1 MTKTTQN
8 YKNYRNGA
16 RTRVQTSE
24 TGFSN
29 GMFYTD
35 QPLGTQKTRVLVNM
49 DIDSISGALSP
60 RKGFVT
66 KDIYKFADNKK
77 NYTRIFQDVWGE
89 FCVSVFNVDN
99 NANQNAASLIYLQ
112 KLDNA
117 SEQRGATLRSDGYT
131 YPGVIFQGRYH
142 YTVREFERLT
152 TGSFR
157 EIVKYYS
164 VDLLEFY
171 THGLKN
177 AQVEYSPRVL
187 NPTEAYNWGYNMLAE
202 DPYAFACVKQNNLE
216 ILGVAPYEVKGTQ
229 DVIQLNPR
237 INQNIKLKA
246 YYGAPANWKSDA
258 RTTRTVTPNIIT
270 TVKSVT
276 NLPDPKD
283 KALKEGDTYLI
294 NPALD
299 NPSKQVEIYPRT
311 AQAIPL
317 TVGENTDKITRSY
330 LQTTD
335 ISSTEIGDL
344 FDYFINRAPE
354 RDTISI
360 KYRYRY
366 IKEVPPETTPGIVTY
381 QATDEYSNVGVL
393 KLQGTKAKAPA
404 AAGQIWKGNK
414 TITPQVLPYDG
425 YLSPWNT
432 ISSAF
437 TELTTLNTSHAA
449 LGVTN
454 GWQVRVG
461 GWTLDCVY
469 THTREAS
476 GSDPAFVYYQ
486 CVGIDNMFDSSK
498 MTMWLR
504 VAPSTGQIAF
514 RSFIPLG
521 TDYAGDA
528 GKVDITQVTNKMV
541 ATTLHTIGKYA
552 SKDDIPSADIPL
564 TNDVSTYN
572 VDYIQFAHYVA
583 LGGDTSNWILG
594 KNREYTGCMQLNFE
608 ETYGSTTGSLT
619 FSLSAL
625 KNKPSLPKSFLELLD
640 FQILEIS
647 RMSDGYVFYNYTWY
661 PHEDIIQGEPISIKL
676 DTTTSNTDPLVVR
689 WEWREATSSDWVVI
703 KEETKPFPADSAG
716 NYLPLTCDFSLSTE
730 NSIIRLS
737 LFDAILKEKD
747 TQNEI
752 INKRLASTTVGITA
766 ITTQTE
772 QKTNIVNTVNYDL
785 SLPMKQLSWGNRLVK
800 YYGISD
806 VRFSHGSHYTDV
818 RVPPEFSNLLF
829 VSAVN
834 SPDYFPYPNSVDT
847 FDEPIVGCANYGDD
861 LLVFTKA
868 KLYRLT
874 YNTSDQGWTKALI
887 QDKFSIDTVRETIEV
902 RNKDITPS
910 NVDPDY
916 QFGEVSYETQTMLY
930 TPIRQYAAYRSNKRI
945 FMVLPSK
952 NGTGNV
958 TLAPISNAIKEL
970 LDPIE
975 LRPGVVNP
983 SERNPLKEILKQIL
997 KINIRSGTLVDYGI
1011 NSYTSKMW
1019 LHADYNN
1026 IIYSLIYS
1034 VYYANTMHDICV
1046 QLRYNIDL
1054 YSWTVYMFELHG
1066 SDVRPVYHANT
1077 KTLYY
1082 DTYHVLGDGGTR
1094 QLLSSRC
1101 VQDIQNVKD
1110 ECKVPTGVD
1119 PLKYIMKNYQYFDT
1133 GNREINSDIRKRFR
1147 EWQLKFVNPEVTT
1160 LQFYTNF
1167 YIDNR
1172 LRNTFQGLE
1181 TSTKST
1187 ADGDGFEVIVNETYT
1202 PNATYVP
1209 NARIASGA
1217 ILTSPDPD
1225 AEDLTKPSSST
1236 ILDNV
1241 DAWEIGLSS
1250 FDTVPFIKVRK
1261 PVSGKGYTPRLV
1273 IFSFNEK
1280 RWELLNCT
1288 WVYRIMTSD

>member
-35 QPLGTQKTRVLVNM
+35 QPLNTQKTRVLVNM
-49 DIDSISGALSP
+49 DIDPISGALSP
-60 RKGFVT
+60 RKGFIT
-66 KDIYKFADNKK
+66 KDIYQFANNRK

-89 FCVSVFNVDN
+89 FCVSVFNADN
-99 NANQNAASLIYLQ
+99 NANQNAASFIYLQ

-142 YTVREFERLT
+142 YTVREFEKLT
-152 TGSFR
+152 NGSFR

-171 THGLKN
+171 AHGLPA
-177 AQVEYSPRVL
+177 AQVEYSPRIL

-216 ILGVAPYEVKGTQ
+216 ILGAAPYEIKGAQ

-258 RTTRTVTPNIIT
+258 RTTRTITPNIIT

-283 KALKEGDTYLI
+283 KALKEGDAYLI

-330 LQTTD
+330 LQTAD
-335 ISSTEIGDL
+335 ISSTEIGGL

-354 RDTISI
+354 QDTISI

-381 QATDEYSNVGVL
+381 QATNEYSDIGVL
-393 KLQGTKAKAPA
+393 KLRGRKIRAAGASGELWQGTKAFTPKFSMSPA
-404 AAGQIWKGNK
+404 I
-414 TITPQVLPYDG
+414 
-425 YLSPWNT
+425 PWT
-432 ISSAF
+432 ESSAF
-437 TELTTLNTSHAA
+437 TVVTA
-449 LGVTN
+449 LDTRHPALKLTN
-454 GWQVRVG
+454 GWQVKVG
-461 GWTLDCVY
+461 GHTLNCTYYATMDATNTDPIQVY
-469 THTREAS
+469 FLCEGTDVMA
-476 GSDPAFVYYQ
+476 DYPQ
-486 CVGIDNMFDSSK
+486 LM
-498 MTMWLR
+498 MWLR
-504 VAPSTGQIAF
+504 VTPSTGQIAIG
-514 RSFIPLG
+514 SL
-521 TDYAGDA
+521 TTSASYVGDA
-528 GKVDITQVTNKMV
+528 GKVDITKVSNTSV
-541 ATTLHTIGKYA
+541 ATTYYNLGSYA
-552 SKDDIPSADIPL
+552 SKDDIPSADIPS

-594 KNREYTGCMQLNFE
+594 KNLEYTGCMQLNFE
-608 ETYGSTTGSLT
+608 ETHDSTTGSLT

-661 PHEDIIQGEPISIKL
+661 PHEDIIQGEPISVKL
-676 DTTTSNTDPLVVR
+676 DTVTSSTDPLVVR

-703 KEETKPFPADSAG
+703 KEETKPFPTDDEE

-737 LFDAILKEKD
+737 LFDAILKEKN

-887 QDKFSIDTVRETIEV
+887 QDKFSIDTVRETTVV
-902 RNKDITPS
+902 RNKDITSS

-916 QFGEVSYETQTMLY
+916 QFGKVSYETQTMLY

-945 FMVLPSK
+945 FMILPSK

-997 KINIRSGTLVDYGI
+997 KITIRSGTLVDYGI

-1034 VYYANTMHDICV
+1034 VYYANTTHDICV
-1046 QLRYNIDL
+1046 QFRYNIDL
-1054 YSWTVYMFELHG
+1054 YSWIVYMFELHG

-1082 DTYHVLGDGGTR
+1082 DTYCVLGDGDAK
-1094 QLLSSRC
+1094 QLLSFRC
-1101 VQDIQNVKD
+1101 VQDTQNIKD
-1110 ECKVPTGVD
+1110 ECKAPTGVT
-1119 PLKYIMKNYQYFDT
+1119 PPKYIMKNYQYLDT
-1133 GNREINSDIRKRFR
+1133 GNREINTDIQKRFR
-1147 EWQLKFVNPEVTT
+1147 EWQLKFINPEATL

-1172 LRNTFQGLE
+1172 LRDTFQQLSGYGRSVE
-1181 TSTKST
+1181 NDT
-1187 ADGDGFEVIVNETYT
+1187 GFEYVLSETYN
-1202 PNATYVP
+1202 PNLHIAAGATL
-1209 NARIASGA
+1209 GA
-1217 ILTSPDPD
+1217 N
-1225 AEDLTKPSSST
+1225 ST
-1236 ILDNV
+1236 FIPGDV
-1241 DAWEIGLSS
+1241 WELGLSNL
-1250 FDTVPFIKVRK
+1250 DTVPYVKVRK

-1273 IFSFNEK
+1273 LYTFDEK
-1280 RWELLNCT
+1280 NWELFNIT
-1288 WVYRIMTSD
+1288 WVYRTMTSN

>member
-35 QPLGTQKTRVLVNM
+35 QPLSTQKTRVLVNM

-142 YTVREFERLT
+142 YTVREFKKLT
-152 TGSFR
+152 NNSFR

-216 ILGVAPYEVKGTQ
+216 ILGVAPYEVKNAQ

-258 RTTRTVTPNIIT
+258 RNTRTITPNIIT

-283 KALKEGDTYLI
+283 KALKEGDAYLI

-299 NPSKQVEIYPRT
+299 NPSKQVDIYPRT

-335 ISSTEIGDL
+335 ISSTEIGGL
-344 FDYFINRAPE
+344 FDYFIDRAPE

-381 QATDEYSNVGVL
+381 QATNEYSDIGVL
-393 KLQGTKAKAPA
+393 KLRGRKIRAAGASGELWQGTKAFTPKFSMSPA
-404 AAGQIWKGNK
+404 I
-414 TITPQVLPYDG
+414 
-425 YLSPWNT
+425 PWT
-432 ISSAF
+432 ESSAF
-437 TELTTLNTSHAA
+437 TVVTVLDARHPA
-449 LGVTN
+449 LKLTN
-454 GWQVRVG
+454 GWQVKVG
-461 GWTLDCVY
+461 GHTLNCTYYATMEATNTDPRQVY
-469 THTREAS
+469 FLCEGTDVMA
-476 GSDPAFVYYQ
+476 DYPQ
-486 CVGIDNMFDSSK
+486 LM
-498 MTMWLR
+498 MWLR
-504 VAPSTGQIAF
+504 VTPSTGQIAIG
-514 RSFIPLG
+514 SL
-521 TDYAGDA
+521 TTSASYVGDA
-528 GKVDITQVTNKMV
+528 GKVDITKVSNTSV
-541 ATTLHTIGKYA
+541 ATTYYNLGSYA
-552 SKDDIPSADIPL
+552 SKESIPSADIPW

-572 VDYIQFAHYVA
+572 VDYIQFAHYGA

-594 KNREYTGCMQLNFE
+594 KNSMYTGCMQLNFE
-608 ETYGSTTGSLT
+608 ETHDSTTGSLT

-625 KNKPSLPKSFLELLD
+625 KNQSSLPKSFLELLD

-806 VRFSHGSHYTDV
+806 VRFSHGSHYNDV

-916 QFGEVSYETQTMLY
+916 QFGKVSYETQTMLY

>member
-35 QPLGTQKTRVLVNM
+35 QPLSTQKTRVLVNM

-89 FCVSVFNVDN
+89 FCVSVFNADN
-99 NANQNAASLIYLQ
+99 NANQNAVSLIYLQ

-142 YTVREFERLT
+142 YTVREFEKLT
-152 TGSFR
+152 NGSFR

-171 THGLKN
+171 AHGLTA
-177 AQVEYSPRVL
+177 AQVEYSPRIL

-216 ILGVAPYEVKGTQ
+216 ILGVAPYEVKNAQ

-258 RTTRTVTPNIIT
+258 RNTRTITPNIIT

-283 KALKEGDTYLI
+283 KALKEGDAYLI

-311 AQAIPL
+311 AQAISL

-330 LQTTD
+330 LQTAD
-335 ISSTEIGDL
+335 ISSTEIGGL

-354 RDTISI
+354 QDTISI

-381 QATDEYSNVGVL
+381 QATNEYSDIGVL
-393 KLQGTKAKAPA
+393 KLRGRKIRAAGASGELWQGTKSFTPKFSMSPA
-404 AAGQIWKGNK
+404 I
-414 TITPQVLPYDG
+414 
-425 YLSPWNT
+425 PWT
-432 ISSAF
+432 ESSAF
-437 TELTTLNTSHAA
+437 TVVTA
-449 LGVTN
+449 LDARHPALKLTN
-454 GWQVRVG
+454 GWQVKVG
-461 GWTLDCVY
+461 GHTLNCTYYATMEAANTDPKQVY
-469 THTREAS
+469 FLCEGTDVMA
-476 GSDPAFVYYQ
+476 DYPQ
-486 CVGIDNMFDSSK
+486 LM
-498 MTMWLR
+498 MWLR
-504 VAPSTGQIAF
+504 VTPGTGQIAIG
-514 RSFIPLG
+514 SL
-521 TDYAGDA
+521 TTSASYVGDA
-528 GKVDITQVTNKMV
+528 GKVDITKVSNTSV
-541 ATTLHTIGKYA
+541 ATTYYNLGSYA
-552 SKDDIPSADIPL
+552 SKESIPSADIPW

-572 VDYIQFAHYVA
+572 VDYIQFAHYGA

-594 KNREYTGCMQLNFE
+594 KNSMYTGCMQLNFE
-608 ETYGSTTGSLT
+608 ETQDSTTGSLT

-625 KNKPSLPKSFLELLD
+625 KNQSSLPKSFLELLD

-703 KEETKPFPADSAG
+703 KEETAPFPTDDEE

-887 QDKFSIDTVRETIEV
+887 QDKFSIDTVRETTVV

-916 QFGEVSYETQTMLY
+916 QFGEVSCETQTMLY

-945 FMVLPSK
+945 FMILPSK

-997 KINIRSGTLVDYGI
+997 KITIRSGTLVDYGI

-1034 VYYANTMHDICV
+1034 VYYMNTMHDICV

-1082 DTYHVLGDGGTR
+1082 DTYRVLGDGDTR
-1094 QLLSSRC
+1094 QLLSFRC

>member
-35 QPLGTQKTRVLVNM
+35 QPLSTQKTRVLVNM
-49 DIDSISGALSP
+49 DIDTISGALSP
-60 RKGFVT
+60 RKGFIT
-66 KDIYKFADNKK
+66 KDIYQFAKNRK

-89 FCVSVFNVDN
+89 FCVSVFNADN
-99 NANQNAASLIYLQ
+99 NANQNAASFIYLQ

-142 YTVREFERLT
+142 YTVREFKKLT
-152 TGSFR
+152 NGSFR

-164 VDLLEFY
+164 VDLLELY
-171 THGLKN
+171 AHGLSA
-177 AQVEYSPRVL
+177 AQVEYSPRIL

-216 ILGVAPYEVKGTQ
+216 ILGVAPYEVKNAQ

-258 RTTRTVTPNIIT
+258 RNTRTITPNIIT

-330 LQTTD
+330 LQTAD
-335 ISSTEIGDL
+335 ISPTEIGGL

-354 RDTISI
+354 QDTISI

-381 QATDEYSNVGVL
+381 QATNEYSDIGVL
-393 KLQGTKAKAPA
+393 KLRGRKIRAAGASGELWQGTKTFTPKFSMSPA
-404 AAGQIWKGNK
+404 I
-414 TITPQVLPYDG
+414 
-425 YLSPWNT
+425 PWAE
-432 ISSAF
+432 SSAF
-437 TELTTLNTSHAA
+437 TAVTA
-449 LGVTN
+449 LDARHPALKLTN
-454 GWQVRVG
+454 GWQVKVG
-461 GWTLDCVY
+461 GHTLNCTYYTTVEATNTDPRQVY
-469 THTREAS
+469 FLCEGT
-476 GSDPAFVYYQ
+476 DV
-486 CVGIDNMFDSSK
+486 MFDYPDL
-498 MTMWLR
+498 MMWLR
-504 VAPSTGQIAF
+504 VAPGTGQIAIG
-514 RSFIPLG
+514 SL
-521 TDYAGDA
+521 TTSASYVGDA
-528 GKVDITQVTNKMV
+528 VKVDITKVSNTSV
-541 ATTLHTIGKYA
+541 ATTYYNLGSYA
-552 SKDDIPSADIPL
+552 SKDDIPSADIPW

-572 VDYIQFAHYVA
+572 VDYIQFAHYGA

-594 KNREYTGCMQLNFE
+594 KNSMYTGCMQLNFE
-608 ETYGSTTGSLT
+608 ETHDSTTGSLT

-625 KNKPSLPKSFLELLD
+625 KNQWSLPKSFLELLD

-661 PHEDIIQGEPISIKL
+661 PHEDIIQGEPIPVKL
-676 DTTTSNTDPLVVR
+676 DTATSSTDPLIVR

-703 KEETKPFPADSAG
+703 KEETAPFPTDDDE

-752 INKRLASTTVGITA
+752 INKRLVSTTVGITA

-945 FMVLPSK
+945 FMILPSK

-997 KINIRSGTLVDYGI
+997 KITIRSGTLVDYGI
-1011 NSYTSKMW
+1011 NRYPSKMW

-1082 DTYHVLGDGGTR
+1082 DTYYVLGDGDTR

-1110 ECKVPTGVD
+1110 ECKVPTGVA

-1181 TSTKST
+1181 TSTKRT
-1187 ADGDGFEVIVNETYT
+1187 ADGDGFEVIINETYT

-1209 NARIASGA
+1209 NVRIASGA
-1217 ILTSPDPD
+1217 ILASPDPD
-1225 AEDLTKPSSST
+1225 ADDLTKPSSSV

>member
-35 QPLGTQKTRVLVNM
+35 QPLNTQKTRVLVNM
-49 DIDSISGALSP
+49 DIDPISGALSP
-60 RKGFVT
+60 RKGFIT

-89 FCVSVFNVDN
+89 FCVSVFNADN
-99 NANQNAASLIYLQ
+99 NANQNAASFIYLQ
-112 KLDNA
+112 KLDHA

-142 YTVREFERLT
+142 YTVREFKKLT
-152 TGSFR
+152 NGSFR

-171 THGLKN
+171 AHGLTA
-177 AQVEYSPRVL
+177 AQVEYSPRIL

-216 ILGVAPYEVKGTQ
+216 ILGVAPYEVKNAQ

-258 RTTRTVTPNIIT
+258 RTTRTITPNIIT

-317 TVGENTDKITRSY
+317 TVGENTDKITKSY
-330 LQTTD
+330 LQTAD

-381 QATDEYSNVGVL
+381 QATNEYSDIGVL
-393 KLQGTKAKAPA
+393 KLRGRKIKAAGVTGELWQGTKTFTPEFSMSP
-404 AAGQIWKGNK
+404 
-414 TITPQVLPYDG
+414 TI
-425 YLSPWNT
+425 PWAE
-432 ISSAF
+432 SSAF
-437 TELTTLNTSHAA
+437 TAVTA
-449 LGVTN
+449 LDARHPALKLTN
-454 GWQVRVG
+454 GWQVKVG
-461 GWTLDCVY
+461 GHTLNCTYFTTVEATNTEPRQVY
-469 THTREAS
+469 FLCEGTDVR
-476 GSDPAFVYYQ
+476 
-486 CVGIDNMFDSSK
+486 FDYPDLI
-498 MTMWLR
+498 MWLR
-504 VAPSTGQIAF
+504 VAPGTGQIAIG
-514 RSFIPLG
+514 SLTTSASYI
-521 TDYAGDA
+521 GDA
-528 GKVDITQVTNKMV
+528 VKVDITKVSNTSV
-541 ATTLHTIGKYA
+541 ATTYYNLGSYA
-552 SKDDIPSADIPL
+552 SKDDIPSADIPS

-572 VDYIQFAHYVA
+572 VDYIQFAHYGA

-594 KNREYTGCMQLNFE
+594 KNLEYTGCMQLNFE
-608 ETYGSTTGSLT
+608 ETHDNTTGSLT

-661 PHEDIIQGEPISIKL
+661 PHEDIIQGEPISVKL
-676 DTTTSNTDPLVVR
+676 DTVTSSTDPLIVR

-703 KEETKPFPADSAG
+703 KEETAPFPTDDDE

-806 VRFSHGSHYTDV
+806 VRFSHGNSYNDV

-887 QDKFSIDTVRETIEV
+887 QDKFSIDTVRETTVV
-902 RNKDITPS
+902 RNKDITSS

-916 QFGEVSYETQTMLY
+916 QFGKISYETQTMLY

-945 FMVLPSK
+945 FMILPSK

-997 KINIRSGTLVDYGI
+997 KITIRSGTLVDYGI

-1034 VYYANTMHDICV
+1034 VYYANTTHDICV
-1046 QLRYNIDL
+1046 QFRYNIDL

-1082 DTYHVLGDGGTR
+1082 DTYRVLGDGDTK
-1094 QLLSSRC
+1094 QLLSFRC
-1101 VQDIQNVKD
+1101 VQDTQNIKD
-1110 ECKVPTGVD
+1110 ECKAPTGVT
-1119 PLKYIMKNYQYFDT
+1119 PPKYIMKNYQYLDT
-1133 GNREINSDIRKRFR
+1133 GNREINTDIQKRFR
-1147 EWQLKFVNPEVTT
+1147 EWQLKFVNPEATL

-1172 LRNTFQGLE
+1172 LRDTFQQLSGY
-1181 TSTKST
+1181 SKSVENG
-1187 ADGDGFEVIVNETYT
+1187 AGFEYVLSETYN
-1202 PNATYVP
+1202 PNLHIAAGATL
-1209 NARIASGA
+1209 GA
-1217 ILTSPDPD
+1217 N
-1225 AEDLTKPSSST
+1225 ST
-1236 ILDNV
+1236 FIPGDV
-1241 DAWEIGLSS
+1241 WELGLSNL
-1250 FDTVPFIKVRK
+1250 DTVPYVKVRK

-1273 IFSFNEK
+1273 LYTFDEK
-1280 RWELLNCT
+1280 NWELFNIT
-1288 WVYRIMTSD
+1288 WVYRTMTSN

>member
-1 MTKTTQN
+1 MTKITQN

-35 QPLGTQKTRVLVNM
+35 QPLNTQKTRVLVNM
-49 DIDSISGALSP
+49 DIDPISGALSP
-60 RKGFVT
+60 RKGFIT

-89 FCVSVFNVDN
+89 FCVSVFNADN
-99 NANQNAASLIYLQ
+99 NANQNAVSLIYLQ

-142 YTVREFERLT
+142 YTVREFEKLT
-152 TGSFR
+152 NGSFR

-171 THGLKN
+171 AHGLPA
-177 AQVEYSPRVL
+177 AQVEYSPRIL

-258 RTTRTVTPNIIT
+258 RTTRTITPNIIT

-283 KALKEGDTYLI
+283 KALKEGDAYLI

-393 KLQGTKAKAPA
+393 KLRGRKIRAAGVTGELWQGTTEFTPEFSMSPA
-404 AAGQIWKGNK
+404 
-414 TITPQVLPYDG
+414 TP
-425 YLSPWNT
+425 WT
-432 ISSAF
+432 ESSAF
-437 TELTTLNTSHAA
+437 TVVTA
-449 LGVTN
+449 LDARHPALKLTN
-454 GWQVRVG
+454 GWQVKVG
-461 GWTLDCVY
+461 GHTLNCTYYATMEATNTDPSQVY
-469 THTREAS
+469 FLCEGT
-476 GSDPAFVYYQ
+476 DV
-486 CVGIDNMFDSSK
+486 MFDYPHL
-498 MTMWLR
+498 MMWLR
-504 VAPSTGQIAF
+504 VTPSIGQIAIG
-514 RSFIPLG
+514 SL
-521 TDYAGDA
+521 TTSASYVGDA
-528 GKVDITQVTNKMV
+528 GKVDITKVSNTSV
-541 ATTLHTIGKYA
+541 ATTYYNLGSYA
-552 SKDDIPSADIPL
+552 SKDDVPSADIPL

-572 VDYIQFAHYVA
+572 VDYIQFAHYVP

-594 KNREYTGCMQLNFE
+594 KNREYTGYMQLNFE
-608 ETYGSTTGSLT
+608 ETHDSTTGSLT

-661 PHEDIIQGEPISIKL
+661 PHEDIIQGEPISVKL
-676 DTTTSNTDPLVVR
+676 DTVTSSTDPLVVR

-703 KEETKPFPADSAG
+703 KEETKPFPTDDEE

-887 QDKFSIDTVRETIEV
+887 QDKFSIDTVRETTVV
-902 RNKDITPS
+902 RNKDITSS

-916 QFGEVSYETQTMLY
+916 QFGKVSYETQTMLY

-945 FMVLPSK
+945 FMILPSK

-997 KINIRSGTLVDYGI
+997 KITIRSGTLVDYGI

-1034 VYYANTMHDICV
+1034 VYYANTTHDICV

-1082 DTYHVLGDGGTR
+1082 DTYRVLGDGDTR
-1094 QLLSSRC
+1094 QLLSFRC
-1101 VQDIQNVKD
+1101 VQDTQNIKD
-1110 ECKVPTGVD
+1110 ECKAPTGVT
-1119 PLKYIMKNYQYFDT
+1119 PPKYIMKNYQYLDT
-1133 GNREINSDIRKRFR
+1133 GNREINTDIQKRFR
-1147 EWQLKFVNPEVTT
+1147 EWQLKFVNPEATL

-1172 LRNTFQGLE
+1172 LRDTFQQLSGYGRSVE
-1181 TSTKST
+1181 NDT
-1187 ADGDGFEVIVNETYT
+1187 GFEYVLSETYN
-1202 PNATYVP
+1202 PNL
-1209 NARIASGA
+1209 RIAAGA
-1217 ILTSPDPD
+1217 TLG
-1225 AEDLTKPSSST
+1225 ANST
-1236 ILDNV
+1236 FIPGDV
-1241 DAWEIGLSS
+1241 WELGLSNL
-1250 FDTVPFIKVRK
+1250 DTVPYVKVRK

-1273 IFSFNEK
+1273 LYTFDEK
-1280 RWELLNCT
+1280 NWELFNIT
-1288 WVYRIMTSD
+1288 WVYRTMTSN

>member
-35 QPLGTQKTRVLVNM
+35 QPLNTQKTRVLVNM
-49 DIDSISGALSP
+49 DIDPISGALSP
-60 RKGFVT
+60 RKGFIT
-66 KDIYKFADNKK
+66 KDIYQFADNKK

-89 FCVSVFNVDN
+89 FCVSVFNADN
-99 NANQNAASLIYLQ
+99 NANQNAASFIYLQ

-142 YTVREFERLT
+142 YTVREFEKLT
-152 TGSFR
+152 NGSFR

-171 THGLKN
+171 AHGLTA
-177 AQVEYSPRVL
+177 AQVEYSPRIL

-216 ILGVAPYEVKGTQ
+216 ILGVAPYEVKNAQ

-258 RTTRTVTPNIIT
+258 RTTRTITPNIIT

-335 ISSTEIGDL
+335 ISSTEIGGL

-354 RDTISI
+354 QDTISI

-381 QATDEYSNVGVL
+381 QATNEYSDIGVL
-393 KLQGTKAKAPA
+393 KLRGRKIRAAGVTGELWQGTKEF
-404 AAGQIWKGNK
+404 
-414 TITPQVLPYDG
+414 TPKYSM
-425 YLSPWNT
+425 SPTFPWT
-432 ISSAF
+432 ESSAF
-437 TELTTLNTSHAA
+437 TAVTA
-449 LGVTN
+449 LDARHPALKLTN
-454 GWQVRVG
+454 GWQVKVG
-461 GWTLDCVY
+461 GHTLNCTYYYTMEATSTDPIQVY
-469 THTREAS
+469 FLCEGT
-476 GSDPAFVYYQ
+476 DV
-486 CVGIDNMFDSSK
+486 MFDYPNL
-498 MTMWLR
+498 MMWLR
-504 VAPSTGQIAF
+504 VTPSTGQIAIG
-514 RSFIPLG
+514 SLTTSASYVG
-521 TDYAGDA
+521 NA
-528 GKVDITQVTNKMV
+528 GKVDITKVSNTSV
-541 ATTLHTIGKYA
+541 ATTYYNLGSYA
-552 SKDDIPSADIPL
+552 SKDDIPSADIPW

-572 VDYIQFAHYVA
+572 VDYIQFAHYAA

-594 KNREYTGCMQLNFE
+594 KNSEYTGYMQLNFE
-608 ETYGSTTGSLT
+608 ETHDSTTGSLT

-661 PHEDIIQGEPISIKL
+661 PHEDIIQGEPISVKL
-676 DTTTSNTDPLVVR
+676 DTVTSSTDPLVVR

-703 KEETKPFPADSAG
+703 KEETAPFPTDDDE

-806 VRFSHGSHYTDV
+806 VRFSHGNSYNDV

-887 QDKFSIDTVRETIEV
+887 QDKFSIDTVRETTVV
-902 RNKDITPS
+902 RNKDITSS

-916 QFGEVSYETQTMLY
+916 QFGKVSYETQTMLY

-945 FMVLPSK
+945 FMILPSK

-997 KINIRSGTLVDYGI
+997 KITIRSGTLVDYGI

-1034 VYYANTMHDICV
+1034 VYYANTTHDICV
-1046 QLRYNIDL
+1046 QFRYNIDL

-1082 DTYHVLGDGGTR
+1082 DTYRVFGDGDTK
-1094 QLLSSRC
+1094 QLLSFRC
-1101 VQDIQNVKD
+1101 VQDTQNIKD
-1110 ECKVPTGVD
+1110 ECKAPTGVT
-1119 PLKYIMKNYQYFDT
+1119 PPKYIMKNYQYFDT
-1133 GNREINSDIRKRFR
+1133 GNREINTDIQKRFR
-1147 EWQLKFVNPEVTT
+1147 EWQLKFVNPEATL

-1172 LRNTFQGLE
+1172 LRDTFQQLSGY
-1181 TSTKST
+1181 SKSVENG
-1187 ADGDGFEVIVNETYT
+1187 AGFEYVLSETYN
-1202 PNATYVP
+1202 PNLHIAAGATL
-1209 NARIASGA
+1209 GA
-1217 ILTSPDPD
+1217 N
-1225 AEDLTKPSSST
+1225 ST
-1236 ILDNV
+1236 FIPGDV
-1241 DAWEIGLSS
+1241 WELGLSNL
-1250 FDTVPFIKVRK
+1250 DTVPYVKVRK

-1273 IFSFNEK
+1273 LYTFDEK
-1280 RWELLNCT
+1280 NWELFNIT
-1288 WVYRIMTSD
+1288 WVYRTMTSN

>member
-35 QPLGTQKTRVLVNM
+35 QPLNTQKTRVLVNM
-49 DIDSISGALSP
+49 DIDPISGALSP
-60 RKGFVT
+60 RKGFIT
-66 KDIYKFADNKK
+66 KDIYQFANNRK

-89 FCVSVFNVDN
+89 FCVSVFNADN
-99 NANQNAASLIYLQ
+99 NANQNAASFIYLQ

-142 YTVREFERLT
+142 YTVREFEKLT
-152 TGSFR
+152 NGSFR

-171 THGLKN
+171 AHGLTA
-177 AQVEYSPRVL
+177 AQVEYSPRIL

-258 RTTRTVTPNIIT
+258 RNTRTITPNIIT

-283 KALKEGDTYLI
+283 KALKEGDAYLI

-330 LQTTD
+330 LQTAD

-381 QATDEYSNVGVL
+381 QATNEYSDIGVL
-393 KLQGTKAKAPA
+393 KLRGRKIRAAGASGELWQGTKAFTPKFSMSPA
-404 AAGQIWKGNK
+404 
-414 TITPQVLPYDG
+414 TP
-425 YLSPWNT
+425 WME
-432 ISSAF
+432 SSAF
-437 TELTTLNTSHAA
+437 TVVTA
-449 LGVTN
+449 LDARHPALKLTN
-454 GWQVRVG
+454 GWQVKVG
-461 GWTLDCVY
+461 GHTLNCTYYATMDATNTDPIQVY
-469 THTREAS
+469 FLCEGT
-476 GSDPAFVYYQ
+476 DV
-486 CVGIDNMFDSSK
+486 MFDYPHL
-498 MTMWLR
+498 MMWLR
-504 VAPSTGQIAF
+504 VTPSIGQIAIG
-514 RSFIPLG
+514 SL
-521 TDYAGDA
+521 TTSASYVGDA
-528 GKVDITQVTNKMV
+528 GKVDITKVSNTSV
-541 ATTLHTIGKYA
+541 ATTYYNLGSYA
-552 SKDDIPSADIPL
+552 SKDDIPSADIPS

-594 KNREYTGCMQLNFE
+594 KNLEYTGCMQLNFE
-608 ETYGSTTGSLT
+608 ETHDSTTGSLT

-661 PHEDIIQGEPISIKL
+661 PHEDIIQGEPISVKL
-676 DTTTSNTDPLVVR
+676 DTVTSSTDPLVVR

-703 KEETKPFPADSAG
+703 KEETKPFPTDDEE

-887 QDKFSIDTVRETIEV
+887 QDKFSIDTVRETTVV
-902 RNKDITPS
+902 RNKDITSS

-916 QFGEVSYETQTMLY
+916 QFGKVSYETQTMLY

-945 FMVLPSK
+945 FMILPSK

-997 KINIRSGTLVDYGI
+997 KITIRSGTLVDYGI

-1034 VYYANTMHDICV
+1034 VYYANTTHDICV
-1046 QLRYNIDL
+1046 QFRYNIDL
-1054 YSWTVYMFELHG
+1054 YSWIVYMFELHG

-1082 DTYHVLGDGGTR
+1082 DTYCVLGNGDTK
-1094 QLLSSRC
+1094 QLLSFRC
-1101 VQDIQNVKD
+1101 VQDTQNIKD
-1110 ECKVPTGVD
+1110 ECKAPTGVT
-1119 PLKYIMKNYQYFDT
+1119 PPKYIMKNYQYLDT
-1133 GNREINSDIRKRFR
+1133 GNREINTDIQKRFR
-1147 EWQLKFVNPEVTT
+1147 EWQLKFINPEATL

-1172 LRNTFQGLE
+1172 LRDTFQQLSGYGRSVE
-1181 TSTKST
+1181 NDT
-1187 ADGDGFEVIVNETYT
+1187 GFEYVLSETYN
-1202 PNATYVP
+1202 PNLHIAAGATL
-1209 NARIASGA
+1209 GA
-1217 ILTSPDPD
+1217 N
-1225 AEDLTKPSSST
+1225 ST
-1236 ILDNV
+1236 FIPGDV
-1241 DAWEIGLSS
+1241 WELGLSNL
-1250 FDTVPFIKVRK
+1250 DTVPYVKVRK

-1273 IFSFNEK
+1273 LYTFDEK
-1280 RWELLNCT
+1280 NWELFNIT
-1288 WVYRIMTSD
+1288 WVYRTMTSN

>member
-35 QPLGTQKTRVLVNM
+35 QPLSTQKTRVLVNM
-49 DIDSISGALSP
+49 DIDTISGALSP

-66 KDIYKFADNKK
+66 KDIYQFAKNRK

-89 FCVSVFNVDN
+89 FCVSVFNADN
-99 NANQNAASLIYLQ
+99 NANQNAASFIYLQ

-142 YTVREFERLT
+142 YTVREFKKLT
-152 TGSFR
+152 NGSFR

-171 THGLKN
+171 AHGLPD
-177 AQVEYSPRVL
+177 AQVEYSPRIL

-216 ILGVAPYEVKGTQ
+216 ILGVAPYEVKNAQ

-258 RTTRTVTPNIIT
+258 RTTRTITPNIIT

-299 NPSKQVEIYPRT
+299 NPSKQVEIYPRA

-330 LQTTD
+330 LQTAD
-335 ISSTEIGDL
+335 ISSTEIGGL

-354 RDTISI
+354 QDTISI

-366 IKEVPPETTPGIVTY
+366 LKQVSPETTPGIVTY
-381 QATDEYSNVGVL
+381 QATNEYSDIGVL
-393 KLQGTKAKAPA
+393 KLRGRKIRAAGASGELWQGTKSFTPKFSMSPA
-404 AAGQIWKGNK
+404 I
-414 TITPQVLPYDG
+414 
-425 YLSPWNT
+425 PWT
-432 ISSAF
+432 ESSAF
-437 TELTTLNTSHAA
+437 TAVTA
-449 LGVTN
+449 LDARHPALKLTN
-454 GWQVRVG
+454 GWQVKVG
-461 GWTLDCVY
+461 GHTLNCTYYATMEATNTDPRQVY
-469 THTREAS
+469 FLCEGTDVMA
-476 GSDPAFVYYQ
+476 DYPQ
-486 CVGIDNMFDSSK
+486 LM
-498 MTMWLR
+498 MWLR
-504 VAPSTGQIAF
+504 VTPSTGQIAIG
-514 RSFIPLG
+514 SL
-521 TDYAGDA
+521 TTSASYVGDA
-528 GKVDITQVTNKMV
+528 GKVDITKVSNTSV
-541 ATTLHTIGKYA
+541 ATTYYNLGSYA
-552 SKDDIPSADIPL
+552 SKESIPSSDIPW

-594 KNREYTGCMQLNFE
+594 KNSMYTGCMQLNFE
-608 ETYGSTTGSLT
+608 ETHDSTTGSLT

-625 KNKPSLPKSFLELLD
+625 KNQSSLPKNFLELLD

-661 PHEDIIQGEPISIKL
+661 PHEDIIQGEPISVKL
-676 DTTTSNTDPLVVR
+676 DTATSSTDPLIAR

-703 KEETKPFPADSAG
+703 KEETAPFPTDDDE

-916 QFGEVSYETQTMLY
+916 QFGKVSYETQTMLY

-1082 DTYHVLGDGGTR
+1082 DTYYVLGDGNTR

-1110 ECKVPTGVD
+1110 ECKVPTGVA

-1181 TSTKST
+1181 TSTKRT
-1187 ADGDGFEVIVNETYT
+1187 ADGDGFEVIINETYT

-1209 NARIASGA
+1209 NVRIASGA

-1225 AEDLTKPSSST
+1225 AEDLTNPSSST

>member
-35 QPLGTQKTRVLVNM
+35 QPLSTQKTRVLVNM

-142 YTVREFERLT
+142 YTVREFEKLT
-152 TGSFR
+152 NGSFR

-171 THGLKN
+171 AHGLTA

-216 ILGVAPYEVKGTQ
+216 ILGVAPYEVKGAQ

-258 RTTRTVTPNIIT
+258 RTTRTITPNIIT

-283 KALKEGDTYLI
+283 KALKEGDAYLI

-330 LQTTD
+330 LQTAD
-335 ISSTEIGDL
+335 ISSTEIGGL

-354 RDTISI
+354 QDTISI

-366 IKEVPPETTPGIVTY
+366 VKQVSPETTPGIVTY
-381 QATDEYSNVGVL
+381 QATNEYSDIGVL
-393 KLQGTKAKAPA
+393 KLRGRKIRAAGASGELWQGTKAFTPKFSMSPA
-404 AAGQIWKGNK
+404 I
-414 TITPQVLPYDG
+414 
-425 YLSPWNT
+425 PWT
-432 ISSAF
+432 ESSAF
-437 TELTTLNTSHAA
+437 TVVTA
-449 LGVTN
+449 LDAKHPALKLTN
-454 GWQVRVG
+454 GWQVKVG
-461 GWTLDCVY
+461 GHTLNCTYYATMEATNTDPRQVY
-469 THTREAS
+469 FLCEGTDVMA
-476 GSDPAFVYYQ
+476 DYPQ
-486 CVGIDNMFDSSK
+486 LM
-498 MTMWLR
+498 MWLR
-504 VAPSTGQIAF
+504 VTPSTGQIAIG
-514 RSFIPLG
+514 SL
-521 TDYAGDA
+521 TTSASYVGDA
-528 GKVDITQVTNKMV
+528 GKVDITKVSNTSV
-541 ATTLHTIGKYA
+541 ATTYYNLGSYA
-552 SKDDIPSADIPL
+552 SKESIPSSDIPS

-572 VDYIQFAHYVA
+572 VDYIQFAHYVSS
-583 LGGDTSNWILG
+583 GTNTEDWTLG
-594 KNREYTGCMQLNFE
+594 KNAMYTGYMQLNFE
-608 ETYGSTTGSLT
+608 ETHDSTTGSLT

-661 PHEDIIQGEPISIKL
+661 PHEDIIQGEPISVKL
-676 DTTTSNTDPLVVR
+676 DTATSNTDPLVVR

-703 KEETKPFPADSAG
+703 KEETEPFPTDSAG

-737 LFDAILKEKD
+737 LFDATLKEKD

-752 INKRLASTTVGITA
+752 INKRLTSTTIGITA

-887 QDKFSIDTVRETIEV
+887 QDKFSIDTVRETTVV

-916 QFGEVSYETQTMLY
+916 QFGKISYETQTMLY

-997 KINIRSGTLVDYGI
+997 KITIRSGTLVDYGI

-1034 VYYANTMHDICV
+1034 VYYMNTTHDICV

-1082 DTYHVLGDGGTR
+1082 DTYRVLGDGDTR
-1094 QLLSSRC
+1094 QLLSFRC

-1181 TSTKST
+1181 TSTKRT
-1187 ADGDGFEVIVNETYT
+1187 ADGDGFEVIINETYT

-1209 NARIASGA
+1209 NVRIASGA
-1217 ILTSPDPD
+1217 ILASPDPD
-1225 AEDLTKPSSST
+1225 AEDLTKPSSSV

>member
-1 MTKTTQN
+1 
-8 YKNYRNGA
+8 
-16 RTRVQTSE
+16 
-24 TGFSN
+24 
-29 GMFYTD
+29 MFYTD
-35 QPLGTQKTRVLVNM
+35 QPLNTQKTRVLVNL

-60 RKGFVT
+60 RKGFIT
-66 KDIYKFADNKK
+66 KDIYQFADIRKD
-77 NYTRIFQDVWGE
+77 YTRIFQDVWGE
-89 FCVSVFNVDN
+89 FCVSVFNAEN
-99 NANQNAASLIYLQ
+99 NANQNAVSLIYLQ

-171 THGLKN
+171 THGLTN
-177 AQVEYSPRVL
+177 AQVEYSPRIL

-237 INQNIKLKA
+237 INQNIKFKA

-258 RTTRTVTPNIIT
+258 RITRTVTPNIIT

-283 KALKEGDTYLI
+283 KALKEGDAYLI

-354 RDTISI
+354 QDTISI

-366 IKEVPPETTPGIVTY
+366 VKEVSPATTPGAVTY
-381 QATDEYSNVGVL
+381 QATNEYSDIGVL
-393 KLQGTKAKAPA
+393 KLRGRKIRAAGASGELWQGTTAFTPKYSMSPA
-404 AAGQIWKGNK
+404 F
-414 TITPQVLPYDG
+414 
-425 YLSPWNT
+425 PWME
-432 ISSAF
+432 SSAF
-437 TELTTLNTSHAA
+437 TVVTTLATSHPA
-449 LGVTN
+449 LKLTN
-454 GWQVRVG
+454 GWQVKVG
-461 GWTLDCVY
+461 GHILNCTYYYTVEATNTDPIQVY
-469 THTREAS
+469 FLCEGTDVMA
-476 GSDPAFVYYQ
+476 DYPQ
-486 CVGIDNMFDSSK
+486 LM
-498 MTMWLR
+498 MWLR
-504 VAPSTGQIAF
+504 VTPSTGQIAIG
-514 RSFIPLG
+514 SL
-521 TDYAGDA
+521 TTSASYVGDA
-528 GKVDITQVTNKMV
+528 VKVDITKVSNTSVT
-541 ATTLHTIGKYA
+541 TTYYNLGSYA
-552 SKDDIPSADIPL
+552 SKESIPSSDIPW

-572 VDYIQFAHYVA
+572 VDYIQFAHYVSS
-583 LGGDTSNWILG
+583 GTNTEDWTLG
-594 KNREYTGCMQLNFE
+594 KNSMYTGYMQLNFE
-608 ETYGSTTGSLT
+608 ETHASTTGLLT

-625 KNKPSLPKSFLELLD
+625 KNQQSLPKGFLELLD

-661 PHEDIIQGEPISIKL
+661 PHEDIIQGEPIPIKL
-676 DTTTSNTDPLVVR
+676 ATATSNTDPLIAR

-703 KEETKPFPADSAG
+703 KEETETFPTDNAG
-716 NYLPLTCDFSLSTE
+716 NYLPLTCDLSLSTE

-752 INKRLASTTVGITA
+752 INKRLASTTIGITA

-806 VRFSHGSHYTDV
+806 VRFSHGDKYNDV
-818 RVPPEFSNLLF
+818 RVAPEFSSLLF

-834 SPDYFPYPNSVDT
+834 APDYFPYPNSVDT

-874 YNTSDQGWTKALI
+874 YNTSDQGWTKSLI

-902 RNKDITPS
+902 RNKDIKTL

-916 QFGEVSYETQTMLY
+916 QFGKVSCETQTMLY

-945 FMVLPSK
+945 FMILPSK

-975 LRPGVVNP
+975 LRPGVVNS

-997 KINIRSGTLVDYGI
+997 KITIRSGTLADYGI
-1011 NSYTSKMW
+1011 SNYTSKMW

-1034 VYYANTMHDICV
+1034 VYYANTTHDICV

-1082 DTYHVLGDGGTR
+1082 DTYRVLGDGDTR
-1094 QLLSSRC
+1094 QLLSFRC
-1101 VQDIQNVKD
+1101 VQDIQNIKD
-1110 ECKVPTGVD
+1110 ECEVPTGVD

-1181 TSTKST
+1181 TSTKNT
-1187 ADGDGFEVIVNETYT
+1187 ADGDGFEVIINETYT

-1209 NARIASGA
+1209 NVRIASGA

-1225 AEDLTKPSSST
+1225 AEDLTESSSSV

-1288 WVYRIMTSD
+1288 WVYRTMTSD

>member
-35 QPLGTQKTRVLVNM
+35 QPLNTQKTRVLVNM

-66 KDIYKFADNKK
+66 KDIYQFADNKK

-152 TGSFR
+152 TDSFR

-171 THGLKN
+171 MHGLTN

-216 ILGVAPYEVKGTQ
+216 ILGVAPYEVKNEQ

-258 RTTRTVTPNIIT
+258 RTTRTITPNIIT

-317 TVGENTDKITRSY
+317 TIGDNTDKITKSY
-330 LQTTD
+330 LQTPD
-335 ISSTEIGDL
+335 INSTEIGNL
-344 FDYFINRAPE
+344 FDYFINRAPQ

-366 IKEVPPETTPGIVTY
+366 IKEVLPETTPGEVTY
-381 QATDEYSNVGVL
+381 RATNEYSNVGVL
-393 KLQGTKAKAPA
+393 KLQGTKAKVPA
-404 AAGQIWKGNK
+404 ASGQIWKGN
-414 TITPQVLPYDG
+414 TIITPV
-425 YLSPWNT
+425 T
-432 ISSAF
+432 SAF
-437 TELTTLNTSHAA
+437 ISAPWTAGSNAFTVLTTLDTSHAA
-449 LGVTN
+449 LKVTD

-461 GWTLDCVY
+461 GYTLDCAY
-469 THTREAS
+469 TYTSAATA
-476 GSDPAFVYYQ
+476 SDPSFVYYQ
-486 CVGIDNMFDSSK
+486 CVGIDSMFDSSK
-498 MTMWLR
+498 MAMWLR
-504 VAPSTGQIAF
+504 VAPSIGQIAF
-514 RSFIPLG
+514 GSFVFPVS
-521 TDYAGDA
+521 DYAGDA
-528 GKVDITQVTNKMV
+528 GKVEITQVINKTV
-541 ATTLHTIGKYA
+541 ATALHTEGKYA
-552 SKDDIPSADIPL
+552 SKDRIPSADIPS

-572 VDYIQFAHYVA
+572 VDYIQFAHYA
-583 LGGDTSNWILG
+583 SSGAGTEDWTLG
-594 KNREYTGCMQLNFE
+594 KTPAYTGYMQLNFE
-608 ETYGSTTGSLT
+608 ETHDSTTGSLT
-619 FSLSAL
+619 FSLSEL
-625 KNKPSLPKSFLELLD
+625 KNEGSSLPKGFLELLD

-676 DTTTSNTDPLVVR
+676 DTATSNTDPLIAR

-703 KEETKPFPADSAG
+703 KEGTEPFSTDSAG

-737 LFDAILKEKD
+737 LFDAILKEKN

-752 INKRLASTTVGITA
+752 INKRLASTTIGITA

-806 VRFSHGSHYTDV
+806 VRFSHGNTYNDV
-818 RVPPEFSNLLF
+818 RVAPEFSSLLF

-834 SPDYFPYPNSVDT
+834 SPEYFPYPNSVDT

-902 RNKDITPS
+902 RNKDITSS

-916 QFGEVSYETQTMLY
+916 QFGKVSCVTQTMLY

-945 FMVLPSK
+945 FMILPSK

-997 KINIRSGTLVDYGI
+997 KITLKSGTLVDYGI
-1011 NSYTSKMW
+1011 NNYTSKTW

-1034 VYYANTMHDICV
+1034 VYYSNTTHDICV

-1082 DTYHVLGDGGTR
+1082 DTYRVLGDGGTR
-1094 QLLSSRC
+1094 QLLSFRC
-1101 VQDIQNVKD
+1101 VQDTQNIKD
-1110 ECKVPTGVD
+1110 ECKVPTGVN
-1119 PLKYIMKNYQYFDT
+1119 PLKYIMKNYQYLDT
-1133 GNREINSDIRKRFR
+1133 GNREINTDLQKRFR
-1147 EWQLKFVNPEVTT
+1147 EWQLKFINPEATL

-1172 LRNTFQGLE
+1172 LRDTFQQLSGYSKPVE
-1181 TSTKST
+1181 
-1187 ADGDGFEVIVNETYT
+1187 DGAGFEYVLNETYN
-1202 PNATYVP
+1202 PNLHIAAGATLGERSMFIPGDV
-1209 NARIASGA
+1209 
-1217 ILTSPDPD
+1217 
-1225 AEDLTKPSSST
+1225 
-1236 ILDNV
+1236 
-1241 DAWEIGLSS
+1241 WELGLSDL
-1250 FDTVPFIKVRK
+1250 DTVPYVKVRK

-1273 IFSFNEK
+1273 LYTFDEK
-1280 RWELLNCT
+1280 NWELFNMT
-1288 WVYRIMTSD
+1288 WVYRTMTSN

>member
-35 QPLGTQKTRVLVNM
+35 QPLSTQKTRVLVNM

-66 KDIYKFADNKK
+66 KDIYQFANNRK

-99 NANQNAASLIYLQ
+99 NANQDAASLIYLQ

-142 YTVREFERLT
+142 YTVREFEKLT
-152 TGSFR
+152 NGSFR

-171 THGLKN
+171 THGLTN

-258 RTTRTVTPNIIT
+258 RTTRTITPNIIT

-283 KALKEGDTYLI
+283 KALKEGDAYLI

-381 QATDEYSNVGVL
+381 RATSEYSNIGVL
-393 KLQGTKAKAPA
+393 KLQGAKSKVPA
-404 AAGQIWKGNK
+404 ASGQIWKGNV
-414 TITPQVLPYDG
+414 TITPQVLPYDS
-425 YLSPWNT
+425 YLSPWDT
-432 ISSAF
+432 LPSAF
-437 TELTTLNTSHAA
+437 TVLTTLDTSHAA

-461 GWTLDCVY
+461 GYTLDCVY
-469 THTREAS
+469 THTSTATDS
-476 GSDPAFVYYQ
+476 NPSFVYYQ

-498 MTMWLR
+498 MAMWLR
-504 VAPSTGQIAF
+504 VTPSTGQIAF

-521 TDYAGDA
+521 TAYAGDA
-528 GKVDITQVTNKMV
+528 GKVDITQVTNKTV
-541 ATTLHTIGKYA
+541 ATTFHTEGKYA
-552 SKDDIPSADIPL
+552 SKDRIPSADIPS
-564 TNDVSTYN
+564 TSDVSTYN
-572 VDYIQFAHYVA
+572 VDYIQFAHYVSSGA
-583 LGGDTSNWILG
+583 NTEDWTLG
-594 KNREYTGCMQLNFE
+594 KDSTYTGCMQLNFE
-608 ETYGSTTGSLT
+608 ETHASTTGSLT

-625 KNKPSLPKSFLELLD
+625 KNQQSLPKGFLELLD

-661 PHEDIIQGEPISIKL
+661 PHEDIIQGEPISVKL
-676 DTTTSNTDPLVVR
+676 DAGTSNTDPLIAR

-703 KEETKPFPADSAG
+703 KEETAPFPTDDEE
-716 NYLPLTCDFSLSTE
+716 NYLPLACDFSLSTE

-752 INKRLASTTVGITA
+752 INKRLASTTIGITA

-887 QDKFSIDTVRETIEV
+887 QDKFSIDTVRETTVV

-916 QFGEVSYETQTMLY
+916 QFGKVSCETQTMLY

-945 FMVLPSK
+945 FMILPSK

-997 KINIRSGTLVDYGI
+997 KITIRSGTLVDYGI

-1034 VYYANTMHDICV
+1034 VYYMNTTHDICV

-1082 DTYHVLGDGGTR
+1082 DTYRVLGDGDTR
-1094 QLLSSRC
+1094 QLLSFRC

-1187 ADGDGFEVIVNETYT
+1187 ADGDGFEVIINETYT

-1209 NARIASGA
+1209 NVRIASGA
-1217 ILTSPDPD
+1217 ILASPDPD
-1225 AEDLTKPSSST
+1225 AEDLTKPSSSV

-1288 WVYRIMTSD
+1288 WAYRIMTSD

>member
-35 QPLGTQKTRVLVNM
+35 QPLSTQKTRVLVNM

-89 FCVSVFNVDN
+89 FCVSVFNADN
-99 NANQNAASLIYLQ
+99 NANQNAVSLIYLQ

-142 YTVREFERLT
+142 YTVREFEKLT
-152 TGSFR
+152 NGSFR

-171 THGLKN
+171 AHGLTA
-177 AQVEYSPRVL
+177 AQVEYSPRIL

-216 ILGVAPYEVKGTQ
+216 ILGVAPYEVKGAQ

-258 RTTRTVTPNIIT
+258 RNTRTITPNIIT

-283 KALKEGDTYLI
+283 KALKEGDAYLI

-330 LQTTD
+330 LQTAD
-335 ISSTEIGDL
+335 ISSTEIGGL

-354 RDTISI
+354 QDTISI

-366 IKEVPPETTPGIVTY
+366 VKQVSPETTPGIVTY
-381 QATDEYSNVGVL
+381 QATNEYSDIGVL
-393 KLQGTKAKAPA
+393 KLRGRKIRAAGASGELWQGTKAFTPKFSMSPA
-404 AAGQIWKGNK
+404 I
-414 TITPQVLPYDG
+414 
-425 YLSPWNT
+425 PWT
-432 ISSAF
+432 ESSAF
-437 TELTTLNTSHAA
+437 TVVTA
-449 LGVTN
+449 LDAKHPALKLTN
-454 GWQVRVG
+454 GWQVKVG
-461 GWTLDCVY
+461 GHTLNCTYYATMEATNTDPRQVY
-469 THTREAS
+469 FLCEGTDVMA
-476 GSDPAFVYYQ
+476 DYPQ
-486 CVGIDNMFDSSK
+486 LM
-498 MTMWLR
+498 MWLR
-504 VAPSTGQIAF
+504 VTPSTGQIAIG
-514 RSFIPLG
+514 SL
-521 TDYAGDA
+521 TTSASYVGDA
-528 GKVDITQVTNKMV
+528 GKVDITKVSNTSV
-541 ATTLHTIGKYA
+541 ATTYYNLGSYA
-552 SKDDIPSADIPL
+552 SKESIPSSDIPS

-572 VDYIQFAHYVA
+572 VDYIQFAHYVSS
-583 LGGDTSNWILG
+583 GTNTEDWTLG
-594 KNREYTGCMQLNFE
+594 KNAMYTGYMQLNFE
-608 ETYGSTTGSLT
+608 ETHDSTTGSLT

-661 PHEDIIQGEPISIKL
+661 PHEDIIQGEPIPVKL
-676 DTTTSNTDPLVVR
+676 DTATSSTDPLIVR

-703 KEETKPFPADSAG
+703 KEETEPFPTDGTG

-916 QFGEVSYETQTMLY
+916 QFGKVSCETQTMLY

-945 FMVLPSK
+945 FMILPSK

-997 KINIRSGTLVDYGI
+997 KITIRSGTLVDYGI

-1034 VYYANTMHDICV
+1034 VYYMNTTHDICV

-1082 DTYHVLGDGGTR
+1082 DTYRVLGDGDTR
-1094 QLLSSRC
+1094 QLLSFRC

-1110 ECKVPTGVD
+1110 ECKVPTGVA

-1181 TSTKST
+1181 TSTKRT
-1187 ADGDGFEVIVNETYT
+1187 ADGDGFEVIINETYT

-1209 NARIASGA
+1209 NVRIASGA
-1217 ILTSPDPD
+1217 ILASPDPD
-1225 AEDLTKPSSST
+1225 AEDLTKPSSSV

>member
-35 QPLGTQKTRVLVNM
+35 QPLSTQKTRVLVNM
-49 DIDSISGALSP
+49 DIDTISGALSP

-66 KDIYKFADNKK
+66 KDIYQFAKNRK

-89 FCVSVFNVDN
+89 FCVSVFNADN
-99 NANQNAASLIYLQ
+99 NANQNAASFIYLQ

-142 YTVREFERLT
+142 YTVREFKKLT
-152 TGSFR
+152 NGSFR

-171 THGLKN
+171 AHGLPD
-177 AQVEYSPRVL
+177 AQVEYSPRIL

-216 ILGVAPYEVKGTQ
+216 ILGVAPYEVKNAQ

-258 RTTRTVTPNIIT
+258 RTTRTITPNIIT

-299 NPSKQVEIYPRT
+299 NPSKQVEIYPRA

-330 LQTTD
+330 LQTAD
-335 ISSTEIGDL
+335 ISSTEIGGL

-354 RDTISI
+354 QDTISI

-366 IKEVPPETTPGIVTY
+366 LKQVSPETTPGIVTY
-381 QATDEYSNVGVL
+381 QATNEYSDIGVL
-393 KLQGTKAKAPA
+393 KLRGRKIRAAGASGELWQGTKSFTPKFSMSPA
-404 AAGQIWKGNK
+404 I
-414 TITPQVLPYDG
+414 
-425 YLSPWNT
+425 PWT
-432 ISSAF
+432 ESSAF
-437 TELTTLNTSHAA
+437 TAVTA
-449 LGVTN
+449 LDARHPALKLTN
-454 GWQVRVG
+454 GWQVKVG
-461 GWTLDCVY
+461 GHTLNCTYYATMEATNTDPRQVY
-469 THTREAS
+469 FLCEGTDVMA
-476 GSDPAFVYYQ
+476 DYPQ
-486 CVGIDNMFDSSK
+486 LM
-498 MTMWLR
+498 MWLR
-504 VAPSTGQIAF
+504 VTPSTGQIAIG
-514 RSFIPLG
+514 SL
-521 TDYAGDA
+521 TTSASYVGDA
-528 GKVDITQVTNKMV
+528 GKVDITKVSNTSV
-541 ATTLHTIGKYA
+541 ATTYYNLGSYA
-552 SKDDIPSADIPL
+552 SKESIPSSDIPW

-594 KNREYTGCMQLNFE
+594 KNSMYTGCMQLNFE
-608 ETYGSTTGSLT
+608 ETHDSTTGSLT

-625 KNKPSLPKSFLELLD
+625 KNQSSLPKNFLELLD

-661 PHEDIIQGEPISIKL
+661 PHEDIIQGEPISVKL
-676 DTTTSNTDPLVVR
+676 DTATSSTDPLIAR

-703 KEETKPFPADSAG
+703 KEETAPFPTDDDE

-916 QFGEVSYETQTMLY
+916 QFGKVSYETQTMLY

-1082 DTYHVLGDGGTR
+1082 DTYYVLGDGDTR

-1110 ECKVPTGVD
+1110 ECKVPTGVA

-1181 TSTKST
+1181 TSTKRT
-1187 ADGDGFEVIVNETYT
+1187 ADGDGFEVIINETYT

-1209 NARIASGA
+1209 NVRIASGA

-1225 AEDLTKPSSST
+1225 AEDLTNPSSST

>member
-35 QPLGTQKTRVLVNM
+35 QPLSTQKTRVLVNM

-60 RKGFVT
+60 RKGFIT
-66 KDIYKFADNKK
+66 KDIYQFADNKK

-99 NANQNAASLIYLQ
+99 NANQDAASLIYLQ

-142 YTVREFERLT
+142 YTVREFKKLT
-152 TGSFR
+152 NNSFR

-171 THGLKN
+171 AHGLTA
-177 AQVEYSPRVL
+177 AQVEYSPRIL

-258 RTTRTVTPNIIT
+258 RTTRTITPNIIT

-330 LQTTD
+330 LQTAD
-335 ISSTEIGDL
+335 ISSTEIGGL

-354 RDTISI
+354 QDTISI

-381 QATDEYSNVGVL
+381 QATNEYSDIGVL
-393 KLQGTKAKAPA
+393 KLRGRKIKAAGASGELWQGTTAFTPKYSMSPA
-404 AAGQIWKGNK
+404 F
-414 TITPQVLPYDG
+414 
-425 YLSPWNT
+425 PWME
-432 ISSAF
+432 SSAF
-437 TELTTLNTSHAA
+437 TVVTSLDARNPA
-449 LGVTN
+449 LKLTN
-454 GWQVRVG
+454 GWQVKVG
-461 GWTLDCVY
+461 GHILNCTYHATMEATNTDPRQVY
-469 THTREAS
+469 FLCEGTDVMA
-476 GSDPAFVYYQ
+476 DYPQ
-486 CVGIDNMFDSSK
+486 LM
-498 MTMWLR
+498 MWLR
-504 VAPSTGQIAF
+504 VTPSTGQIAIG
-514 RSFIPLG
+514 SL
-521 TDYAGDA
+521 TTSASYVGDA
-528 GKVDITQVTNKMV
+528 GKVDITKVSNTSV
-541 ATTLHTIGKYA
+541 ATTHYNLGSYA
-552 SKDDIPSADIPL
+552 SKDSIPSADIPS

-572 VDYIQFAHYVA
+572 VDYIQFAHYVSS
-583 LGGDTSNWILG
+583 GTNTEDWTLG
-594 KNREYTGCMQLNFE
+594 KNAMYTGYMQLNFE
-608 ETYGSTTGSLT
+608 ETHDSTTGSLT

-625 KNKPSLPKSFLELLD
+625 KNQSSLPKNFLELLD

-661 PHEDIIQGEPISIKL
+661 PHEDIIQGEPISVKL
-676 DTTTSNTDPLVVR
+676 DTATSSTDPLIAR

-703 KEETKPFPADSAG
+703 KEETAPFPTDDNE

-887 QDKFSIDTVRETIEV
+887 QDKFSIDTVREIIEV
-902 RNKDITPS
+902 RNKDVTPS

-916 QFGEVSYETQTMLY
+916 QFGKVSYETQTMLY

-945 FMVLPSK
+945 FMILPSK

-997 KINIRSGTLVDYGI
+997 KITIRSGTLVDYGI

-1082 DTYHVLGDGGTR
+1082 DTYYVLGDGDTR

-1172 LRNTFQGLE
+1172 LRNTFQGVE
-1181 TSTKST
+1181 TSTKRT
-1187 ADGDGFEVIVNETYT
+1187 ADGDGFEVIINETYT

-1209 NARIASGA
+1209 NVRIASGA
-1217 ILTSPDPD
+1217 ILASPDPD
-1225 AEDLTKPSSST
+1225 AEDLTKPSSSI

>member
-35 QPLGTQKTRVLVNM
+35 QPLNTQKTRVLVNM
-49 DIDSISGALSP
+49 DIDPISGALSP
-60 RKGFVT
+60 RKGFIT
-66 KDIYKFADNKK
+66 KDIYQFANNRK

-89 FCVSVFNVDN
+89 FCVSVFNADN
-99 NANQNAASLIYLQ
+99 NANQNAASFIYLQ

-142 YTVREFERLT
+142 YTVREFEKLT
-152 TGSFR
+152 NGSFR

-171 THGLKN
+171 AHGLPA
-177 AQVEYSPRVL
+177 AQVEYSPRIL

-216 ILGVAPYEVKGTQ
+216 ILGAAPYEIKGAQ

-258 RTTRTVTPNIIT
+258 RTTRTITPNIIT

-283 KALKEGDTYLI
+283 KALKEGDAYLI

-330 LQTTD
+330 LQTAD

-393 KLQGTKAKAPA
+393 KLRGRKIRAAGVTGELWQGTTEFTPEFSMSPA
-404 AAGQIWKGNK
+404 
-414 TITPQVLPYDG
+414 TP
-425 YLSPWNT
+425 WME
-432 ISSAF
+432 SSAF
-437 TELTTLNTSHAA
+437 TVVTA
-449 LGVTN
+449 LDARHPALKLTN
-454 GWQVRVG
+454 GWQVKVG
-461 GWTLDCVY
+461 GHTLNCTYYATMDATNTDPIQVY
-469 THTREAS
+469 FLCEGTDVMA
-476 GSDPAFVYYQ
+476 DYPQ
-486 CVGIDNMFDSSK
+486 LM
-498 MTMWLR
+498 MWLR
-504 VAPSTGQIAF
+504 VTPSTGQIAIG
-514 RSFIPLG
+514 SL
-521 TDYAGDA
+521 TTSASYVGDA
-528 GKVDITQVTNKMV
+528 GKVDITKVSNTSV
-541 ATTLHTIGKYA
+541 ATTYYNLGSYA
-552 SKDDIPSADIPL
+552 SKDDIPSADIPS

-594 KNREYTGCMQLNFE
+594 KNLEYTGCMQLNFE
-608 ETYGSTTGSLT
+608 ETHDSTTGSLT

-661 PHEDIIQGEPISIKL
+661 PHEDIIQGEPISVKL
-676 DTTTSNTDPLVVR
+676 DTVTSSTDPLVVR

-703 KEETKPFPADSAG
+703 KEETKPFPTDDEE

-887 QDKFSIDTVRETIEV
+887 QDKFSIDTVRETTVV
-902 RNKDITPS
+902 RNKDITSS

-916 QFGEVSYETQTMLY
+916 QFGKVSYETQTMLY

-945 FMVLPSK
+945 FMILPSK

-997 KINIRSGTLVDYGI
+997 KITIRSGTLVDYGI

-1034 VYYANTMHDICV
+1034 VYYANTTHDICV
-1046 QLRYNIDL
+1046 QFRYNIDL
-1054 YSWTVYMFELHG
+1054 YSWIVYMFELHG

-1082 DTYHVLGDGGTR
+1082 DTYCVLGDGDAK
-1094 QLLSSRC
+1094 QLLSFRC
-1101 VQDIQNVKD
+1101 VQDTQNIKD
-1110 ECKVPTGVD
+1110 ECKAPTGVT
-1119 PLKYIMKNYQYFDT
+1119 PPKYIMKNYQYLDT
-1133 GNREINSDIRKRFR
+1133 GNREINTDIQKRFR
-1147 EWQLKFVNPEVTT
+1147 EWQLKFINPEATL

-1172 LRNTFQGLE
+1172 LRDTFQQLSGYGRSVE
-1181 TSTKST
+1181 NDT
-1187 ADGDGFEVIVNETYT
+1187 GFEYVLSETYN
-1202 PNATYVP
+1202 PNLHIAAGATL
-1209 NARIASGA
+1209 GA
-1217 ILTSPDPD
+1217 N
-1225 AEDLTKPSSST
+1225 ST
-1236 ILDNV
+1236 FIPGDV
-1241 DAWEIGLSS
+1241 WELGLSNL
-1250 FDTVPFIKVRK
+1250 DTVPYVKVRK

-1273 IFSFNEK
+1273 LYTFDEK
-1280 RWELLNCT
+1280 NWELFNIT
-1288 WVYRIMTSD
+1288 WVYRTMTSN

>member
-35 QPLGTQKTRVLVNM
+35 QPLNTQKTRVLVNM

-66 KDIYKFADNKK
+66 KDIYQFADNKK

-152 TGSFR
+152 TDSFR

-171 THGLKN
+171 THGLTN

-283 KALKEGDTYLI
+283 KALKEGDAYLI

-335 ISSTEIGDL
+335 ISSTEIGGL

-354 RDTISI
+354 QDTISI

-366 IKEVPPETTPGIVTY
+366 VKEVPPPTTPGVVTY
-381 QATDEYSNVGVL
+381 QATNEYSDIGVL
-393 KLQGTKAKAPA
+393 KLRGRKIRAAGASGELWQGTTAFTPKYSMSPA
-404 AAGQIWKGNK
+404 F
-414 TITPQVLPYDG
+414 
-425 YLSPWNT
+425 PWME
-432 ISSAF
+432 SSAF
-437 TELTTLNTSHAA
+437 TVVTTLATSHPA
-449 LGVTN
+449 LKLTN
-454 GWQVRVG
+454 GWQVKVG
-461 GWTLDCVY
+461 GHILNCTYYYTVEATNTDPIQVY
-469 THTREAS
+469 FLCEGTDVMA
-476 GSDPAFVYYQ
+476 DYPQ
-486 CVGIDNMFDSSK
+486 LM
-498 MTMWLR
+498 MWLR
-504 VAPSTGQIAF
+504 VTPSTGQIAIG
-514 RSFIPLG
+514 SL
-521 TDYAGDA
+521 TTSASYVGDA
-528 GKVDITQVTNKMV
+528 GKVDITKVSNTSV
-541 ATTLHTIGKYA
+541 ATTYYNLGSYT
-552 SKDDIPSADIPL
+552 SKESIPSSDIPL

-572 VDYIQFAHYVA
+572 VDYIQFAHYVP

-594 KNREYTGCMQLNFE
+594 KNAMYTGRMQLNFE
-608 ETYGSTTGSLT
+608 ETHASTTGSLT

-625 KNKPSLPKSFLELLD
+625 KNQQSLPKGFLELLD

-676 DTTTSNTDPLVVR
+676 NTATSNTDPLIAR

-703 KEETKPFPADSAG
+703 KEGTAPFPTDNAG

-752 INKRLASTTVGITA
+752 INKRLASTTIGITA

-806 VRFSHGSHYTDV
+806 VRFSHGNSYTDV
-818 RVPPEFSNLLF
+818 HTPSEFSNLLF

-874 YNTSDQGWTKALI
+874 YNTSDQGWTKSLI

-902 RNKDITPS
+902 RNKDIKTL

-916 QFGEVSYETQTMLY
+916 QFGKVSCETQTMLY

-945 FMVLPSK
+945 FMILPSK

-975 LRPGVVNP
+975 LRPGVVNS

-997 KINIRSGTLVDYGI
+997 KITIRSGTLADYGI
-1011 NSYTSKMW
+1011 SNYTSKMW

-1034 VYYANTMHDICV
+1034 VYYANTTHNICV

-1082 DTYHVLGDGGTR
+1082 DTYRVLGDGDTR
-1094 QLLSSRC
+1094 QLLSFRC
-1101 VQDIQNVKD
+1101 AQDIQNIKD

-1181 TSTKST
+1181 TSTKNT
-1187 ADGDGFEVIVNETYT
+1187 ADGDGFEVIINETYT

-1209 NARIASGA
+1209 NVRIASGA

-1225 AEDLTKPSSST
+1225 AEGLTESSSSV

-1288 WVYRIMTSD
+1288 WVYRTMTSD

>member
-35 QPLGTQKTRVLVNM
+35 QPLSTQKTRVLVNM

-89 FCVSVFNVDN
+89 FCVSVFNADN

-142 YTVREFERLT
+142 YTVREFKKLT
-152 TGSFR
+152 NGSFR

-171 THGLKN
+171 AHGLTA
-177 AQVEYSPRVL
+177 AQVEYSPRIL

-258 RTTRTVTPNIIT
+258 RTTRTITPNIIT

-354 RDTISI
+354 QDTISI

-393 KLQGTKAKAPA
+393 KLRGRKIRAAGASGELWQGTTEFTPKFSMSPA
-404 AAGQIWKGNK
+404 
-414 TITPQVLPYDG
+414 TP
-425 YLSPWNT
+425 WT
-432 ISSAF
+432 ESSAF
-437 TELTTLNTSHAA
+437 TVVTA
-449 LGVTN
+449 LDARHPALKLTN
-454 GWQVRVG
+454 GWQVKVG
-461 GWTLDCVY
+461 GHTLNCTYYATMDATNTDPIQVY
-469 THTREAS
+469 FLCEGT
-476 GSDPAFVYYQ
+476 DV
-486 CVGIDNMFDSSK
+486 MFDYPHL
-498 MTMWLR
+498 MMWLR
-504 VAPSTGQIAF
+504 VTPSIGQIAIG
-514 RSFIPLG
+514 SL
-521 TDYAGDA
+521 TTSASYVGDA
-528 GKVDITQVTNKMV
+528 GKVDITKVSNTSV
-541 ATTLHTIGKYA
+541 ATTYYNLGSYA
-552 SKDDIPSADIPL
+552 SKDDIPSADIPS

-594 KNREYTGCMQLNFE
+594 KNLEYTGCMQLNFE
-608 ETYGSTTGSLT
+608 ETHDSTTGSLT

-661 PHEDIIQGEPISIKL
+661 PHEDIIQGEPISVKL
-676 DTTTSNTDPLVVR
+676 DTVTSSTDPLVVR

-703 KEETKPFPADSAG
+703 KEETKPFPTDDEE

-887 QDKFSIDTVRETIEV
+887 QDKFSIDTVRETTVV
-902 RNKDITPS
+902 RNKDITSS

-916 QFGEVSYETQTMLY
+916 QFGKVSYETQTMLY

-945 FMVLPSK
+945 FMILPNK

-1034 VYYANTMHDICV
+1034 VYYANTTHDICV
-1046 QLRYNIDL
+1046 QFRYNIDL

-1082 DTYHVLGDGGTR
+1082 DTYCVLGDGDTK
-1094 QLLSSRC
+1094 QLLSFRC
-1101 VQDIQNVKD
+1101 VQDTQNIKD
-1110 ECKVPTGVD
+1110 ECKAPTGVT
-1119 PLKYIMKNYQYFDT
+1119 PPKYIMKNYQYLDT
-1133 GNREINSDIRKRFR
+1133 GNREINTDIQKRFR
-1147 EWQLKFVNPEVTT
+1147 EWQLKFINPEATL

-1172 LRNTFQGLE
+1172 LRDTFQQLSGYGRSVE
-1181 TSTKST
+1181 NDT
-1187 ADGDGFEVIVNETYT
+1187 GFEYVLSETYN
-1202 PNATYVP
+1202 PNLHIAAGATL
-1209 NARIASGA
+1209 GA
-1217 ILTSPDPD
+1217 N
-1225 AEDLTKPSSST
+1225 ST
-1236 ILDNV
+1236 FIPGDV
-1241 DAWEIGLSS
+1241 WELGLSNL
-1250 FDTVPFIKVRK
+1250 DTVPYVKVRK

-1273 IFSFNEK
+1273 LYTFDEK
-1280 RWELLNCT
+1280 NWELFNIT
-1288 WVYRIMTSD
+1288 WVYRTMTSN

>member
-35 QPLGTQKTRVLVNM
+35 QPLNTQKTRVLVNM
-49 DIDSISGALSP
+49 DIDPISGALSP
-60 RKGFVT
+60 RKGFIT
-66 KDIYKFADNKK
+66 KDIYQFADNKK
-77 NYTRIFQDVWGE
+77 DYTRIFQDVWGE
-89 FCVSVFNVDN
+89 FCVSVFNAEN
-99 NANQNAASLIYLQ
+99 SANQNAVSLIYLQ

-171 THGLKN
+171 THGLTN

-283 KALKEGDTYLI
+283 KALKEGDAYLI

-354 RDTISI
+354 QDTISI

-366 IKEVPPETTPGIVTY
+366 VKQVSPATTPGAVTY
-381 QATDEYSNVGVL
+381 QATNEYSDIGVL
-393 KLQGTKAKAPA
+393 KLRGRKIRAAGASGELWQGTTAFTPKYSMSPA
-404 AAGQIWKGNK
+404 F
-414 TITPQVLPYDG
+414 
-425 YLSPWNT
+425 PWME
-432 ISSAF
+432 SSAF
-437 TELTTLNTSHAA
+437 TVVTTLATSHPA
-449 LGVTN
+449 LKLTN
-454 GWQVRVG
+454 GWQVKVG
-461 GWTLDCVY
+461 GHILNCTYYYTVEATNTDPIQVY
-469 THTREAS
+469 FLCEGTDVMA
-476 GSDPAFVYYQ
+476 DYPQ
-486 CVGIDNMFDSSK
+486 LM
-498 MTMWLR
+498 MWLR
-504 VAPSTGQIAF
+504 VTPSTGQIAIG
-514 RSFIPLG
+514 SL
-521 TDYAGDA
+521 TTSASYVGDA
-528 GKVDITQVTNKMV
+528 GKVDITKVSNTSV
-541 ATTLHTIGKYA
+541 ATTYYNLGSYA
-552 SKDDIPSADIPL
+552 SKDSIPSADIPW

-572 VDYIQFAHYVA
+572 VDYIQFAHYVSS
-583 LGGDTSNWILG
+583 GTNTEDWTLG
-594 KNREYTGCMQLNFE
+594 KNSMYTGYMQLNFE
-608 ETYGSTTGSLT
+608 ETHASTTGSLT

-625 KNKPSLPKSFLELLD
+625 KNQQSLPKGFLELLD

-676 DTTTSNTDPLVVR
+676 NTATSNTDSLVVR

-703 KEETKPFPADSAG
+703 KEETETFPTDSAG
-716 NYLPLTCDFSLSTE
+716 NYLPLTCDLSLSTE

-752 INKRLASTTVGITA
+752 INKRLASTTIGITA

-806 VRFSHGSHYTDV
+806 VRFSHGDKYNDV
-818 RVPPEFSNLLF
+818 RVAPEFSSLLF

-834 SPDYFPYPNSVDT
+834 APDYFPYPNSVDT

-861 LLVFTKA
+861 LLVFTKS

-874 YNTSDQGWTKALI
+874 YNTSDQGWTKSLI
-887 QDKFSIDTVRETIEV
+887 QDKFSIDTVKETIEV
-902 RNKDITPS
+902 RNKDIKTL

-916 QFGEVSYETQTMLY
+916 QFGEILYRTQTMLY

-945 FMVLPSK
+945 FMILPSK
-952 NGTGNV
+952 NSTGNV

-975 LRPGVVNP
+975 VRPHISNP
-983 SERNPLKEILKQIL
+983 AEQNPLKEILKRIVKIAL
-997 KINIRSGTLVDYGI
+997 KDDDLKDFSINDY
-1011 NSYTSKMW
+1011 SSKMW

-1026 IIYSLIYS
+1026 IIYSIIYPE
-1034 VYYANTMHDICV
+1034 YYMNTTHNICV

-1082 DTYHVLGDGGTR
+1082 DTYRILGDGETR
-1094 QLLSSRC
+1094 QLLSFRC
-1101 VQDIQNVKD
+1101 VQDTQNIKD
-1110 ECKVPTGVD
+1110 ECKAPTGVN
-1119 PLKYIMKNYQYFDT
+1119 PPKYIMKNYQYLDT
-1133 GNREINSDIRKRFR
+1133 GNREINTDIQKRFR
-1147 EWQLKFVNPEVTT
+1147 EWQLKFVNPEATL

-1172 LRNTFQGLE
+1172 LRDTFQQLSGYTE
-1181 TSTKST
+1181 TVENG
-1187 ADGDGFEVIVNETYT
+1187 AGFEYILNETYN
-1202 PNATYVP
+1202 PNLHIAASATLGK
-1209 NARIASGA
+1209 N
-1217 ILTSPDPD
+1217 
-1225 AEDLTKPSSST
+1225 ST
-1236 ILDNV
+1236 FLPGDV
-1241 DAWEIGLSS
+1241 WELGLSNL
-1250 FDTVPFIKVRK
+1250 DTVPYVKVRK

-1273 IFSFNEK
+1273 LYTFDEK
-1280 RWELLNCT
+1280 NWELFNMT
-1288 WVYRIMTSD
+1288 WVYRTMTSN

>member
-1 MTKTTQN
+1 M
-8 YKNYRNGA
+8 
-16 RTRVQTSE
+16 
-24 TGFSN
+24 
-29 GMFYTD
+29 
-35 QPLGTQKTRVLVNM
+35 
-49 DIDSISGALSP
+49 
-60 RKGFVT
+60 
-66 KDIYKFADNKK
+66 
-77 NYTRIFQDVWGE
+77 
-89 FCVSVFNVDN
+89 
-99 NANQNAASLIYLQ
+99 
-112 KLDNA
+112 
-117 SEQRGATLRSDGYT
+117 
-131 YPGVIFQGRYH
+131 
-142 YTVREFERLT
+142 
-152 TGSFR
+152 
-157 EIVKYYS
+157 
-164 VDLLEFY
+164 
-171 THGLKN
+171 
-177 AQVEYSPRVL
+177 
-187 NPTEAYNWGYNMLAE
+187 
-202 DPYAFACVKQNNLE
+202 
-216 ILGVAPYEVKGTQ
+216 
-229 DVIQLNPR
+229 
-237 INQNIKLKA
+237 
-246 YYGAPANWKSDA
+246 
-258 RTTRTVTPNIIT
+258 
-270 TVKSVT
+270 
-276 NLPDPKD
+276 
-283 KALKEGDTYLI
+283 
-294 NPALD
+294 
-299 NPSKQVEIYPRT
+299 
-311 AQAIPL
+311 
-317 TVGENTDKITRSY
+317 
-330 LQTTD
+330 
-335 ISSTEIGDL
+335 
-344 FDYFINRAPE
+344 
-354 RDTISI
+354 
-360 KYRYRY
+360 
-366 IKEVPPETTPGIVTY
+366 
-381 QATDEYSNVGVL
+381 
-393 KLQGTKAKAPA
+393 
-404 AAGQIWKGNK
+404 
-414 TITPQVLPYDG
+414 
-425 YLSPWNT
+425 
-432 ISSAF
+432 
-437 TELTTLNTSHAA
+437 
-449 LGVTN
+449 
-454 GWQVRVG
+454 
-461 GWTLDCVY
+461 
-469 THTREAS
+469 
-476 GSDPAFVYYQ
+476 
-486 CVGIDNMFDSSK
+486 
-498 MTMWLR
+498 
-504 VAPSTGQIAF
+504 
-514 RSFIPLG
+514 
-521 TDYAGDA
+521 
-528 GKVDITQVTNKMV
+528 
-541 ATTLHTIGKYA
+541 
-552 SKDDIPSADIPL
+552 
-564 TNDVSTYN
+564 STYN
-572 VDYIQFAHYVA
+572 VDYIQFAHYAA

-594 KNREYTGCMQLNFE
+594 KNSEYTGCMQLNFE
-608 ETYGSTTGSLT
+608 ETHDSTTGSLT

-661 PHEDIIQGEPISIKL
+661 PHEDIIQGEPISVKL
-676 DTTTSNTDPLVVR
+676 DAGTSNTDPLIAR

-703 KEETKPFPADSAG
+703 KEETAPFPTDDEE

-916 QFGEVSYETQTMLY
+916 QFGKVSYETQTMLY

-1082 DTYHVLGDGGTR
+1082 DTYYVLGDGDTR

-1110 ECKVPTGVD
+1110 ECKVPTGVA

-1225 AEDLTKPSSST
+1225 AEDLTKPASST

>member
-35 QPLGTQKTRVLVNM
+35 QPLSTQKTRVLVNM
-49 DIDSISGALSP
+49 DIDTISGALSP

-66 KDIYKFADNKK
+66 KDIYQFAKNRK

-89 FCVSVFNVDN
+89 FCVSVFNADN
-99 NANQNAASLIYLQ
+99 NANQNAASFIYLQ

-142 YTVREFERLT
+142 YTVREFKKLT
-152 TGSFR
+152 NGSFR

-171 THGLKN
+171 AHGLSA
-177 AQVEYSPRVL
+177 AQVEYSPRIL

-216 ILGVAPYEVKGTQ
+216 ILGVAPYEVKNAQ

-258 RTTRTVTPNIIT
+258 RNTRTITPNIIT

-330 LQTTD
+330 LQTAD
-335 ISSTEIGDL
+335 ISSTEIGGL

-354 RDTISI
+354 QDTISI

-381 QATDEYSNVGVL
+381 QATNEYSDIGVL
-393 KLQGTKAKAPA
+393 KLRGRKIKAAGASGEIWQGTKSF
-404 AAGQIWKGNK
+404 
-414 TITPQVLPYDG
+414 TPKYSMNP
-425 YLSPWNT
+425 SFPWME
-432 ISSAF
+432 SSAF
-437 TELTTLNTSHAA
+437 TAVTA
-449 LGVTN
+449 LDARHPALKLTN
-454 GWQVRVG
+454 GWQVKVG
-461 GWTLDCVY
+461 GHTLNCTYYATMEATNTDPRQVY
-469 THTREAS
+469 FLCEGT
-476 GSDPAFVYYQ
+476 DV
-486 CVGIDNMFDSSK
+486 MFDYPNL
-498 MTMWLR
+498 MMWLR
-504 VAPSTGQIAF
+504 VAPGTGQIAIG
-514 RSFIPLG
+514 SL
-521 TDYAGDA
+521 TTSASYVGDA
-528 GKVDITQVTNKMV
+528 VKVDITKVSNTSV
-541 ATTLHTIGKYA
+541 ATTYYNLGSYA
-552 SKDDIPSADIPL
+552 SKDDIPSADIPC

-572 VDYIQFAHYVA
+572 VDYIQFAHYGA

-608 ETYGSTTGSLT
+608 ETHDSTTGSLT

-661 PHEDIIQGEPISIKL
+661 PHKDIIQGEPISVKL
-676 DTTTSNTDPLVVR
+676 DTATSSTDPLIAR

-703 KEETKPFPADSAG
+703 KEETAPFPTDDDE

-752 INKRLASTTVGITA
+752 INKRLVSTTVGITA

-945 FMVLPSK
+945 FMILPSK

-970 LDPIE
+970 VDPIE

-1011 NSYTSKMW
+1011 NRYMSKMW

-1082 DTYHVLGDGGTR
+1082 DTYYVLGDGDTR

-1110 ECKVPTGVD
+1110 ECKVPTGVAS
-1119 PLKYIMKNYQYFDT
+1119 LKYIMKNYQYFDT

-1181 TSTKST
+1181 TSTKRT
-1187 ADGDGFEVIVNETYT
+1187 ADGDGFEVIINETYT

-1209 NARIASGA
+1209 NVRIASGA
-1217 ILTSPDPD
+1217 ILASPDPD
-1225 AEDLTKPSSST
+1225 ADDLTKPSSSV

>member
-35 QPLGTQKTRVLVNM
+35 QPLSAQKTRVLVNM

-142 YTVREFERLT
+142 YTVREFEKLT
-152 TGSFR
+152 NNSFR

-354 RDTISI
+354 QDTISI

-366 IKEVPPETTPGIVTY
+366 VKEVPPETTPGIVTY
-381 QATDEYSNVGVL
+381 QATNEYSDIGVL
-393 KLQGTKAKAPA
+393 KLRGRKIRAAGASGELWQGTTAFTPKYSMSPA
-404 AAGQIWKGNK
+404 F
-414 TITPQVLPYDG
+414 
-425 YLSPWNT
+425 PWMD
-432 ISSAF
+432 SSAF
-437 TELTTLNTSHAA
+437 TVVTA
-449 LGVTN
+449 LDARHPALKLTN
-454 GWQVRVG
+454 GWQVKVG
-461 GWTLDCVY
+461 GHTLNCTYYSTMEATNTDPRQVY
-469 THTREAS
+469 FLCEGT
-476 GSDPAFVYYQ
+476 DV
-486 CVGIDNMFDSSK
+486 MFDYPHL
-498 MTMWLR
+498 MMWLR
-504 VAPSTGQIAF
+504 VTPSIGQIAIG
-514 RSFIPLG
+514 SL
-521 TDYAGDA
+521 TTSASYVGDA
-528 GKVDITQVTNKMV
+528 GKVDITKVSNTSV
-541 ATTLHTIGKYA
+541 ATTHYNLGSYA
-552 SKDDIPSADIPL
+552 SKESIPSADIPW

-594 KNREYTGCMQLNFE
+594 KNSEYTGCMQLNFE
-608 ETYGSTTGSLT
+608 ETHDSTTGSLT

-625 KNKPSLPKSFLELLD
+625 KNQSSLPKSFLELLD

-752 INKRLASTTVGITA
+752 INKRLTSTTIGITA

-874 YNTSDQGWTKALI
+874 YNTSDQGWTKTLI
-887 QDKFSIDTVRETIEV
+887 QDKFSIDTVRETTVV

-916 QFGEVSYETQTMLY
+916 QFGKVSCETQTMLY

-945 FMVLPSK
+945 FMILPSK

-997 KINIRSGTLVDYGI
+997 KITIRSGTLVDYGI

-1034 VYYANTMHDICV
+1034 VYYANTTHDICV

>member
-35 QPLGTQKTRVLVNM
+35 QPLSTQKTRVLVNM

-89 FCVSVFNVDN
+89 FCVSVFNADN
-99 NANQNAASLIYLQ
+99 NANQNAVSLIYLQ

-142 YTVREFERLT
+142 YTVREFKKLT
-152 TGSFR
+152 NGSFR

-177 AQVEYSPRVL
+177 AQIEYSPRVL

-258 RTTRTVTPNIIT
+258 RTTRTITPNIIT

-283 KALKEGDTYLI
+283 KALKEGDAYLI

-354 RDTISI
+354 QDTISI

-381 QATDEYSNVGVL
+381 QATNEYSDIGVL
-393 KLQGTKAKAPA
+393 KLRGRKIRAAGASGELWQGTTEFTPKFSMSPA
-404 AAGQIWKGNK
+404 I
-414 TITPQVLPYDG
+414 
-425 YLSPWNT
+425 PWT
-432 ISSAF
+432 ESSAF
-437 TELTTLNTSHAA
+437 TVVTA
-449 LGVTN
+449 LDARHPALKLTN
-454 GWQVRVG
+454 GWQVKVG
-461 GWTLDCVY
+461 GHTLNCTYYATMEATNTGSRQVY
-469 THTREAS
+469 FLCEGTDVMA
-476 GSDPAFVYYQ
+476 DYPQ
-486 CVGIDNMFDSSK
+486 LM
-498 MTMWLR
+498 MWLR
-504 VAPSTGQIAF
+504 VTPNTGQIAIG
-514 RSFIPLG
+514 SL
-521 TDYAGDA
+521 TTSASYVGDA
-528 GKVDITQVTNKMV
+528 GKVDITKVSNTSV
-541 ATTLHTIGKYA
+541 ATTYYNLGSYA
-552 SKDDIPSADIPL
+552 SKDDIPSADIPS

-572 VDYIQFAHYVA
+572 VDYIQFAHYGA

-594 KNREYTGCMQLNFE
+594 KNLEYTGCMQLNFE
-608 ETYGSTTGSLT
+608 ETHDSTTGSLT

-661 PHEDIIQGEPISIKL
+661 PHEDIIQGEPISVKL
-676 DTTTSNTDPLVVR
+676 DTATSSTDPLIAR

-703 KEETKPFPADSAG
+703 KEETEPFPTDDEE

-752 INKRLASTTVGITA
+752 INKRLTSTTIGITA

-806 VRFSHGSHYTDV
+806 VRFSHGGHYTDV

-887 QDKFSIDTVRETIEV
+887 QDKFSIDTVRETTVV

-910 NVDPDY
+910 NVNPDY
-916 QFGEVSYETQTMLY
+916 QFGEVSCETQTMLY

-945 FMVLPSK
+945 FMILPSK

-997 KINIRSGTLVDYGI
+997 KITIRSGTLVDYGI

-1034 VYYANTMHDICV
+1034 VYYMNTMHDICV

-1082 DTYHVLGDGGTR
+1082 DTYRVLGDGDTR
-1094 QLLSSRC
+1094 QLLSFRC

-1187 ADGDGFEVIVNETYT
+1187 ADGDGFEVIINETYT

-1209 NARIASGA
+1209 NVRIASGA
-1217 ILTSPDPD
+1217 ILASPDPD
-1225 AEDLTKPSSST
+1225 AEDLTKPSSSV

-1288 WVYRIMTSD
+1288 WAYRIMTSD

>member
-35 QPLGTQKTRVLVNM
+35 QPLNTQKTRVLVNM
-49 DIDSISGALSP
+49 DIDPISGALSP
-60 RKGFVT
+60 RKGFIT
-66 KDIYKFADNKK
+66 KDIYQFANNRK

-89 FCVSVFNVDN
+89 FCVSVFNADN
-99 NANQNAASLIYLQ
+99 NANQNAASFIYLQ

-142 YTVREFERLT
+142 YTVREFEKLT
-152 TGSFR
+152 NGSFR

-171 THGLKN
+171 AHGLTA
-177 AQVEYSPRVL
+177 AQVEYSPRIL

-258 RTTRTVTPNIIT
+258 RNTRTITPNIIT

-283 KALKEGDTYLI
+283 KALKEGDAYLI

-330 LQTTD
+330 LQTAD

-393 KLQGTKAKAPA
+393 KLRGRKIRAAGASGELWQGTKAFTPKFSMSPA
-404 AAGQIWKGNK
+404 
-414 TITPQVLPYDG
+414 TP
-425 YLSPWNT
+425 WME
-432 ISSAF
+432 SSAF
-437 TELTTLNTSHAA
+437 TVVTA
-449 LGVTN
+449 LDARHPALKLTN
-454 GWQVRVG
+454 GWQVKVG
-461 GWTLDCVY
+461 GHTLNCTYYATMEATNTDPRQVY
-469 THTREAS
+469 FLCEGTDVMA
-476 GSDPAFVYYQ
+476 DYPQ
-486 CVGIDNMFDSSK
+486 LM
-498 MTMWLR
+498 MWLR
-504 VAPSTGQIAF
+504 VTPNTGQIAIG
-514 RSFIPLG
+514 SL
-521 TDYAGDA
+521 TTSASYVGDA
-528 GKVDITQVTNKMV
+528 GKVDITKVSNTSV
-541 ATTLHTIGKYA
+541 ATTYYNLGSYA
-552 SKDDIPSADIPL
+552 SKDDIPSADIPS

-594 KNREYTGCMQLNFE
+594 KNLEYTGCMQLNFE
-608 ETYGSTTGSLT
+608 ETHDSTTGSLT

-661 PHEDIIQGEPISIKL
+661 PHEDIIQGEPISVKL
-676 DTTTSNTDPLVVR
+676 DTVTSSTDPLVVR

-703 KEETKPFPADSAG
+703 KEETKPFPTDDEE

-887 QDKFSIDTVRETIEV
+887 QDKFSIDTVRETTVV
-902 RNKDITPS
+902 RNKDITSS

-916 QFGEVSYETQTMLY
+916 QFGKVSYETQTMLY

-945 FMVLPSK
+945 FMILPNK

-997 KINIRSGTLVDYGI
+997 KITIRSGTLVDYGI

-1034 VYYANTMHDICV
+1034 VYYANTTHDICV
-1046 QLRYNIDL
+1046 QFRYNIDL
-1054 YSWTVYMFELHG
+1054 YSWIVYMFELHG

-1082 DTYHVLGDGGTR
+1082 DTYCVLGNGDTK
-1094 QLLSSRC
+1094 QLLSFRC
-1101 VQDIQNVKD
+1101 VQDTQNIKD
-1110 ECKVPTGVD
+1110 ECKAPTGVT
-1119 PLKYIMKNYQYFDT
+1119 PPKYIMKNYQYLDT
-1133 GNREINSDIRKRFR
+1133 GNREINTDIQKRFR
-1147 EWQLKFVNPEVTT
+1147 EWQLKFINPEATL

-1172 LRNTFQGLE
+1172 LRDTFQQLSGYGRSVE
-1181 TSTKST
+1181 NDT
-1187 ADGDGFEVIVNETYT
+1187 GFEYVLSETYN
-1202 PNATYVP
+1202 PNLHIAAGATL
-1209 NARIASGA
+1209 GA
-1217 ILTSPDPD
+1217 N
-1225 AEDLTKPSSST
+1225 ST
-1236 ILDNV
+1236 FIPGDV
-1241 DAWEIGLSS
+1241 WELGLSNL
-1250 FDTVPFIKVRK
+1250 DTVPYVKVRK

-1273 IFSFNEK
+1273 LYTFDEK
-1280 RWELLNCT
+1280 NWELFNIT
-1288 WVYRIMTSD
+1288 WVYRTMTSN

>member
-35 QPLGTQKTRVLVNM
+35 QPLSTQKTRVLVNM
-49 DIDSISGALSP
+49 DIDTISGALSP

-66 KDIYKFADNKK
+66 KDIYQFAKNRK

-89 FCVSVFNVDN
+89 FCVSVFNADN
-99 NANQNAASLIYLQ
+99 NANQNAASFIYLQ

-142 YTVREFERLT
+142 YTVREFKKLT
-152 TGSFR
+152 NGSFR

-171 THGLKN
+171 AHGLPD
-177 AQVEYSPRVL
+177 AQVEYSPRIL

-216 ILGVAPYEVKGTQ
+216 ILGVAPYEVKNAQ

-258 RTTRTVTPNIIT
+258 RTTRTITPNIIT

-299 NPSKQVEIYPRT
+299 NPSKQVEIYPRA

-330 LQTTD
+330 LQTAD
-335 ISSTEIGDL
+335 ISSTEIGGL

-354 RDTISI
+354 QDTISI

-366 IKEVPPETTPGIVTY
+366 LKQVSPETTPGIVTY
-381 QATDEYSNVGVL
+381 QATNEYSDIGVL
-393 KLQGTKAKAPA
+393 KLRGRKIRAAGASGELWQGTKSFTPKFSMSPA
-404 AAGQIWKGNK
+404 I
-414 TITPQVLPYDG
+414 
-425 YLSPWNT
+425 PWT
-432 ISSAF
+432 ESSAF
-437 TELTTLNTSHAA
+437 TAVTA
-449 LGVTN
+449 LDARHPALKLTN
-454 GWQVRVG
+454 GWQVKVG
-461 GWTLDCVY
+461 GHTLNCTYYATMEATNTDPRQVY
-469 THTREAS
+469 FLCEGTDVMA
-476 GSDPAFVYYQ
+476 DYPQ
-486 CVGIDNMFDSSK
+486 LM
-498 MTMWLR
+498 MWLR
-504 VAPSTGQIAF
+504 VTPSTGQIAIG
-514 RSFIPLG
+514 SL
-521 TDYAGDA
+521 TTSASYVGDA
-528 GKVDITQVTNKMV
+528 GKVDITKVSNTSV
-541 ATTLHTIGKYA
+541 ATTYYNLGSYA
-552 SKDDIPSADIPL
+552 SKESIPSSDIPW

-594 KNREYTGCMQLNFE
+594 KNSMYTGCMQLNFE
-608 ETYGSTTGSLT
+608 ETHDSTTGSLT

-625 KNKPSLPKSFLELLD
+625 KNQSSLPKNFLELLD

-661 PHEDIIQGEPISIKL
+661 PHEDIIQGEPISVKL
-676 DTTTSNTDPLVVR
+676 DTATSSTDPLIAR

-703 KEETKPFPADSAG
+703 KEETAPFPTDDDE

-916 QFGEVSYETQTMLY
+916 QFGKVSYETQTMLY

-945 FMVLPSK
+945 FMILPSK

-1082 DTYHVLGDGGTR
+1082 DTYYVLGDGNTR

-1110 ECKVPTGVD
+1110 ECKVPTGVA

-1181 TSTKST
+1181 TSTKRT
-1187 ADGDGFEVIVNETYT
+1187 ADGDGFEVIINETYT

-1209 NARIASGA
+1209 NVRIASGA
-1217 ILTSPDPD
+1217 ILASPDPD
-1225 AEDLTKPSSST
+1225 ADDLTKPSSSV

>member
-35 QPLGTQKTRVLVNM
+35 QPLSTQKTRVLVNM

-89 FCVSVFNVDN
+89 FCVSVFNADN

-142 YTVREFERLT
+142 YTVREFKKLT
-152 TGSFR
+152 NGSFR

-171 THGLKN
+171 AHGLTA
-177 AQVEYSPRVL
+177 AQVEYSPRIL

-258 RTTRTVTPNIIT
+258 RTTRTITPNIIT

-354 RDTISI
+354 QDTISI

-393 KLQGTKAKAPA
+393 KLRGRKIRAAGASGELWQGTTEFTPKFSMSPA
-404 AAGQIWKGNK
+404 
-414 TITPQVLPYDG
+414 TP
-425 YLSPWNT
+425 WT
-432 ISSAF
+432 ESSAF
-437 TELTTLNTSHAA
+437 TVVTA
-449 LGVTN
+449 LDARHPALKLTN
-454 GWQVRVG
+454 GWQVKVG
-461 GWTLDCVY
+461 GHTLNCTYYATMDATNTDPIQVY
-469 THTREAS
+469 FLCEGT
-476 GSDPAFVYYQ
+476 DV
-486 CVGIDNMFDSSK
+486 MFDYPHL
-498 MTMWLR
+498 MMWLR
-504 VAPSTGQIAF
+504 VTPSIGQIAIG
-514 RSFIPLG
+514 SL
-521 TDYAGDA
+521 TTSASYVGDA
-528 GKVDITQVTNKMV
+528 GKVDITKVSNTSV
-541 ATTLHTIGKYA
+541 ATTYYNLGSYA
-552 SKDDIPSADIPL
+552 SKDDIPSADIPS

-594 KNREYTGCMQLNFE
+594 KNLEYTGCMQLNFE
-608 ETYGSTTGSLT
+608 ETHDSTTGSLT

-661 PHEDIIQGEPISIKL
+661 PHEDIIQGEPISVKL
-676 DTTTSNTDPLVVR
+676 DTVTSSTDPLVVR

-703 KEETKPFPADSAG
+703 KEETKPFPTDDEE

-916 QFGEVSYETQTMLY
+916 QFGKVSYETQTMLY

-945 FMVLPSK
+945 FMILPSK

-997 KINIRSGTLVDYGI
+997 KITIRSGTLVDYGI

-1034 VYYANTMHDICV
+1034 VYYANTTHDICV
-1046 QLRYNIDL
+1046 QFRYNIDL

-1082 DTYHVLGDGGTR
+1082 DTYCVLGDGDTK
-1094 QLLSSRC
+1094 QLLSFRC
-1101 VQDIQNVKD
+1101 VQDTQNIKD
-1110 ECKVPTGVD
+1110 ECKAPTGVT
-1119 PLKYIMKNYQYFDT
+1119 PPKYIMKNYQYLDT
-1133 GNREINSDIRKRFR
+1133 GNREINTDIQKRFR
-1147 EWQLKFVNPEVTT
+1147 EWQLKFINPEATL

-1172 LRNTFQGLE
+1172 LRDTFQQLSGYGRSVE
-1181 TSTKST
+1181 NDT
-1187 ADGDGFEVIVNETYT
+1187 GFEYVLSETYN
-1202 PNATYVP
+1202 PNLHIAAGATL
-1209 NARIASGA
+1209 GA
-1217 ILTSPDPD
+1217 N
-1225 AEDLTKPSSST
+1225 ST
-1236 ILDNV
+1236 FIPGDV
-1241 DAWEIGLSS
+1241 WELGLSNL
-1250 FDTVPFIKVRK
+1250 DTVPYVKVRK

-1273 IFSFNEK
+1273 LYTFDEK
-1280 RWELLNCT
+1280 NWELFNIT
-1288 WVYRIMTSD
+1288 WVYRTMTSN

>member
-35 QPLGTQKTRVLVNM
+35 QPLNTQKTRVLVNM

-66 KDIYKFADNKK
+66 KDIYQFADNKK

-152 TGSFR
+152 TDSFR

-171 THGLKN
+171 THGLTA
-177 AQVEYSPRVL
+177 AQVEYSPRIL

-202 DPYAFACVKQNNLE
+202 DPYAFACTKQNNLE
-216 ILGVAPYEVKGTQ
+216 ILGVAPYEVKGEQ

-283 KALKEGDTYLI
+283 KALKEGDAYLI

-335 ISSTEIGDL
+335 ISSTEIGNL

-366 IKEVPPETTPGIVTY
+366 VKEVLPETTPGTVTY
-381 QATDEYSNVGVL
+381 QATNEYSNVGVL
-393 KLQGTKAKAPA
+393 KLQGTKAKVPA
-404 AAGQIWKGNK
+404 ASGQIWKGNI
-414 TITPQVLPYDG
+414 TITPQILPYND
-425 YLSPWNT
+425 YLTPWKT
-432 ISSAF
+432 LPSAF
-437 TELTTLNTSHAA
+437 TELTTLDTSHAA

-461 GWTLDCVY
+461 GYTLSCVY
-469 THTREAS
+469 THTSTATD
-476 GSDPAFVYYQ
+476 SDPSFVYYQ
-486 CVGIDNMFDSSK
+486 CVGIDDMFDSSK
-498 MTMWLR
+498 MAMWLR

-521 TDYAGDA
+521 TAYAGDA
-528 GKVDITQVTNKMV
+528 GKVDITQVTNKAL
-541 ATTLHTIGKYA
+541 ATAFHTEGKYA
-552 SKDDIPSADIPL
+552 SKDRIPSADIPF

-572 VDYIQFAHYVA
+572 VDYIQFAYYVSS
-583 LGGDTSNWILG
+583 GTNTENWTLG
-594 KNREYTGCMQLNFE
+594 KTPAYTGGMQLNFE
-608 ETYGSTTGSLT
+608 ETHESTTGSLT

-625 KNKPSLPKSFLELLD
+625 KNEGSSLPKGFLELLD

-676 DTTTSNTDPLVVR
+676 DTATSNTDPLIAR

-703 KEETKPFPADSAG
+703 KEETEPFPTDNAG

-737 LFDAILKEKD
+737 LFDVILKEKD

-752 INKRLASTTVGITA
+752 INKRLASTTIGITA

-806 VRFSHGSHYTDV
+806 VRFSHGNSYTDV
-818 RVPPEFSNLLF
+818 HTPSEFSNLLF

-874 YNTSDQGWTKALI
+874 YNTSDQGWTKSLI

-902 RNKDITPS
+902 RNKDIKTL

-916 QFGEVSYETQTMLY
+916 QLGKVSCVTQAMLY

-945 FMVLPSK
+945 FMILPSK

-997 KINIRSGTLVDYGI
+997 KITIRSGTLVDYGI

-1034 VYYANTMHDICV
+1034 VYYANTMHNICV

-1082 DTYHVLGDGGTR
+1082 DTYRVLGDGDTR
-1094 QLLSSRC
+1094 QLLSFRC
-1101 VQDIQNVKD
+1101 VQDIQNIKD

-1119 PLKYIMKNYQYFDT
+1119 PLKYIMKNYQYLDT
-1133 GNREINSDIRKRFR
+1133 GNREINTDIQKRFR
-1147 EWQLKFVNPEVTT
+1147 EWQLKFVNPEATL

-1172 LRNTFQGLE
+1172 LRDTFQQLSGYSKPVE
-1181 TSTKST
+1181 
-1187 ADGDGFEVIVNETYT
+1187 DGAGFEYVLNEIYN
-1202 PNATYVP
+1202 PNLHIAASATLGE
-1209 NARIASGA
+1209 N
-1217 ILTSPDPD
+1217 
-1225 AEDLTKPSSST
+1225 ST
-1236 ILDNV
+1236 FLPGDV
-1241 DAWEIGLSS
+1241 WELGLSNL
-1250 FDTVPFIKVRK
+1250 DTVPYVKVRK

-1273 IFSFNEK
+1273 LYTFDEK
-1280 RWELLNCT
+1280 NWELFNMT
-1288 WVYRIMTSD
+1288 WVYRTMTSN

>member
-35 QPLGTQKTRVLVNM
+35 QPLNTQKTRVLVNM
-49 DIDSISGALSP
+49 DIDPISGALSP
-60 RKGFVT
+60 RKGFIT
-66 KDIYKFADNKK
+66 KDIYQFADNKK

-89 FCVSVFNVDN
+89 FCVSVFNADN
-99 NANQNAASLIYLQ
+99 NANQNAASFIYLQ

-142 YTVREFERLT
+142 YTVREFEKLT
-152 TGSFR
+152 NGSFR

-171 THGLKN
+171 AHGLTA
-177 AQVEYSPRVL
+177 AQVEYSPRIL

-258 RTTRTVTPNIIT
+258 RTTRTITPNIIT

-317 TVGENTDKITRSY
+317 TVGENTDKITKSY
-330 LQTTD
+330 LQTAD

-381 QATDEYSNVGVL
+381 QATNEYSDIGVL
-393 KLQGTKAKAPA
+393 KLRGRKIKAAGVTGELWQGTKEF
-404 AAGQIWKGNK
+404 
-414 TITPQVLPYDG
+414 TPKYSM
-425 YLSPWNT
+425 SPTFPWT
-432 ISSAF
+432 ESSAF
-437 TELTTLNTSHAA
+437 TAVTALDASHPA
-449 LGVTN
+449 LKLTN
-454 GWQVRVG
+454 GWQVKVG
-461 GWTLDCVY
+461 GHTLNCTYYYTMEATSTDPIQVY
-469 THTREAS
+469 FLCEGT
-476 GSDPAFVYYQ
+476 DV
-486 CVGIDNMFDSSK
+486 MFDYPNL
-498 MTMWLR
+498 MMWLR
-504 VAPSTGQIAF
+504 VTPSTGQIAIG
-514 RSFIPLG
+514 SL
-521 TDYAGDA
+521 TTSASYVGDA
-528 GKVDITQVTNKMV
+528 GKVDITKVSNTSV
-541 ATTLHTIGKYA
+541 ATTYYNLGSYA
-552 SKDDIPSADIPL
+552 SKDDIPSADIPS

-572 VDYIQFAHYVA
+572 VDYIQFAHYAA

-594 KNREYTGCMQLNFE
+594 KNLEYTGCMQLNFE
-608 ETYGSTTGSLT
+608 ETHDNTTGSLT

-661 PHEDIIQGEPISIKL
+661 PHEDIIQGEPISVKL
-676 DTTTSNTDPLVVR
+676 DTVTSSTDPLVVR

-703 KEETKPFPADSAG
+703 KEETKPFPTDDEE

-806 VRFSHGSHYTDV
+806 VRFSHGNSYNDV

-887 QDKFSIDTVRETIEV
+887 QDKFSIDTVRETTVV
-902 RNKDITPS
+902 RNKDITSS

-916 QFGEVSYETQTMLY
+916 QFGKISYETQTMLY

-945 FMVLPSK
+945 FMILPSK

-983 SERNPLKEILKQIL
+983 SERNPLKEVLKQIL
-997 KINIRSGTLVDYGI
+997 KITIRSGTLVDYGI

-1034 VYYANTMHDICV
+1034 VYYANTTHDICV
-1046 QLRYNIDL
+1046 QFRYNIDL

-1082 DTYHVLGDGGTR
+1082 DTYRVLGDGDTK
-1094 QLLSSRC
+1094 QLLSFRC
-1101 VQDIQNVKD
+1101 VQDTQNIKD
-1110 ECKVPTGVD
+1110 ECKAPTGVT
-1119 PLKYIMKNYQYFDT
+1119 PPKYIMKNYQYLDT
-1133 GNREINSDIRKRFR
+1133 GNREINTDIQKRFR
-1147 EWQLKFVNPEVTT
+1147 EWQLKFVNPEATL

-1172 LRNTFQGLE
+1172 LRDTFQQLSGY
-1181 TSTKST
+1181 SKSVENGT
-1187 ADGDGFEVIVNETYT
+1187 GFEYVLSETYN
-1202 PNATYVP
+1202 PNLHIAAGATL
-1209 NARIASGA
+1209 GA
-1217 ILTSPDPD
+1217 N
-1225 AEDLTKPSSST
+1225 ST
-1236 ILDNV
+1236 FIPGDV
-1241 DAWEIGLSS
+1241 WELGLSNL
-1250 FDTVPFIKVRK
+1250 DTVPYVKVRK

-1273 IFSFNEK
+1273 LYTFDEK
-1280 RWELLNCT
+1280 NWELFNIT
-1288 WVYRIMTSD
+1288 WVYRTMTSN

>member
-35 QPLGTQKTRVLVNM
+35 QPLNTQKTRVLVNM

-60 RKGFVT
+60 RKGFIT
-66 KDIYKFADNKK
+66 KDIYQFADNKK

-152 TGSFR
+152 TDSFR

-171 THGLKN
+171 THGLTN

-202 DPYAFACVKQNNLE
+202 DPYAFACVKQNNLG

-258 RTTRTVTPNIIT
+258 RNTRTITPNIIT

-283 KALKEGDTYLI
+283 KALKEGDAYLI

-335 ISSTEIGDL
+335 ISSTEIGNL

-366 IKEVPPETTPGIVTY
+366 IKEVPPETTPGTVTY
-381 QATDEYSNVGVL
+381 QATNEYSNIGVL
-393 KLQGTKAKAPA
+393 KLRGRKIRAAGASGELWQGT
-404 AAGQIWKGNK
+404 
-414 TITPQVLPYDG
+414 T
-425 YLSPWNT
+425 
-432 ISSAF
+432 AF
-437 TELTTLNTSHAA
+437 TPVYRMSPAFPWMESNAFTVVTTLATSHPA
-449 LGVTN
+449 LKLTN
-454 GWQVRVG
+454 GWQVKVG
-461 GWTLDCVY
+461 GHILNCTYYYTTDPIQVY
-469 THTREAS
+469 FLCEGT
-476 GSDPAFVYYQ
+476 DV
-486 CVGIDNMFDSSK
+486 MFDYPQL
-498 MTMWLR
+498 MMWLR
-504 VAPSTGQIAF
+504 VTPSTGQLAIGSLTTSA
-514 RSFIPLG
+514 S
-521 TDYAGDA
+521 YVGDN
-528 GKVDITQVTNKMV
+528 GKVAITKISNTNV
-541 ATTLHTIGKYA
+541 ATTHYNIGSYT
-552 SKDDIPSADIPL
+552 SKDAIPSSDIPM
-564 TNDVSTYN
+564 TNDVSTYDVN
-572 VDYIQFAHYVA
+572 YIQFAHYVPS
-583 LGGDTSNWILG
+583 GGDTSNWILG
-594 KNREYTGCMQLNFE
+594 KNAMYTGRMQLNFE
-608 ETYGSTTGSLT
+608 ETHASTTGSLT

-625 KNKPSLPKSFLELLD
+625 KNEGSSLPKGFLELLD

-676 DTTTSNTDPLVVR
+676 DTATSNTDPLIAR

-703 KEETKPFPADSAG
+703 KEGTAPFPTDNAG

-752 INKRLASTTVGITA
+752 INKRLASTTIGITA

-806 VRFSHGSHYTDV
+806 VRFSHGDKYNDV
-818 RVPPEFSNLLF
+818 RVAPEFSSLLF

-874 YNTSDQGWTKALI
+874 YNTSDQGWTKSLI

-902 RNKDITPS
+902 RNKDIKTL

-916 QFGEVSYETQTMLY
+916 QFGKVSCVTQAMLY

-945 FMVLPSK
+945 FMILPSK

-997 KINIRSGTLVDYGI
+997 KITIRSGTLVDYGI

-1034 VYYANTMHDICV
+1034 VYYANTTHDICV

-1082 DTYHVLGDGGTR
+1082 DTYRVLGDGDTR
-1094 QLLSSRC
+1094 QLLSFRC
-1101 VQDIQNVKD
+1101 VQDIQNIKD
-1110 ECKVPTGVD
+1110 ECKVPTGVA

-1181 TSTKST
+1181 TSTKNT
-1187 ADGDGFEVIVNETYT
+1187 ADGDGFEVIINETYT

-1209 NARIASGA
+1209 NVRIASGA

-1225 AEDLTKPSSST
+1225 VEDLTEPSSSI

-1250 FDTVPFIKVRK
+1250 FDTIPFIKVRK

-1288 WVYRIMTSD
+1288 WVYRTMTSD